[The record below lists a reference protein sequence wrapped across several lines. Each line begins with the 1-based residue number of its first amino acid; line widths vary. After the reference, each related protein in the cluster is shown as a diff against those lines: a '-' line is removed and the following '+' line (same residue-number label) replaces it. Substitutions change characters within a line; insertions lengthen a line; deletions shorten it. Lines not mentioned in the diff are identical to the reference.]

1 MALGNTNPIKYSDL
15 ISPDESI
22 SNLIKQLDELSDAY
36 VNMSKNVREQAGALA
51 TNLRGVS
58 GATEAGRKAIQSAS
72 TDADR
77 LAKAQK
83 ALNDAE
89 SETNIRLQELKQAQK
104 EANDIAKVTAL
115 LNRSQEGS
123 YNRLA
128 AMYKINMMHLNTMSR
143 EMRENTAAGEKLE
156 AETRAIYEEMK
167 RLQAATGAHQLNV
180 GNYREAGDAVAE
192 YGEKLKATLGL
203 NSNFGEALLALGRNS
218 GEAKSALAGLKDG
231 FAALGKTML
240 TLATNPVF
248 LAIAGVAAAGAAF
261 KWWYDYNSGLVE
273 ATRLT
278 QQYTQLT
285 GSELTN
291 LRDDISGISDT
302 FGTDF
307 RETLQATN
315 SVAKQFGISYEQA
328 TDVIRK
334 GFVAGADANG
344 EFIDTLKE
352 YPAYFKEA
360 GISASD
366 FVAIIAKSNQE
377 GIFSDKGVDAIK
389 EGNLR
394 LREMSTATASAL
406 DGIGISSK
414 KVQEDLQSGAK
425 TTWQVMQE
433 VSQKLSELP
442 ESSSKVG
449 TAIADI
455 FGGPGEDAGL
465 QYLTMLKDI
474 KGGIDGVIE
483 KQGDAATSLLEVNNA
498 ATGCKKAFNNL
509 FASKDFGTFTNRLKT
524 GLYDA
529 LTGILITLKDVGAWW
544 KKTFDTMNNAL
555 GGFLSSAVKKIAE
568 TISFLSPVIRAY
580 KYFTAKGKSQRES
593 SARLNAGAQ
602 AGGAIATLAKGSGGA
617 KTGTQPAQTS
627 GGKTTRRTARNTSG
641 GKTTRTT
648 ARNTDAAKALEDA
661 YKAEVAAMRKWEDV
675 KTASMEDGIE
685 KRQLII
691 TQQYGRQI
699 EDLRH
704 RLNTEKKL
712 TANERKEI
720 NATILQLERNMQ
732 QESAKIYA
740 EYDEKQLERQ
750 KNTITL
756 QLDAAKKGSAEELKL
771 KLQQIEAQKQIDLAA
786 NAALPASQR
795 VNGALITAKYG
806 AQAAET
812 VKGYIPEANAK
823 TQTEERAKRIAEEQ
837 QTIAELIAAV
847 EAGEIQVGEAQIN
860 ALRKRSAALTE
871 EARNL
876 TRDYVREITA
886 EAQKVLE
893 SVNVDWS
900 KPIDGTKAIQQL
912 FYDLQDAFSGDKT
925 EDKIKAVAEA
935 FNLLSGALNQA
946 AAARIEEANAAVTQA
961 EKDISSAQQALTYE
975 QQARAAGYANNV
987 ALAQKELETARKN
1000 EAKALRDR
1008 KKAQRQQA
1016 AIQTVQQIGNLVTA
1030 SALIWSQ
1037 LGFPAAIPAIAT
1049 MWASFAAS
1057 KVIAATLTKSSG
1069 AQEASETYGDGT
1081 VELLQGGSHQSGH
1094 DIDLGSKSDGT
1105 RRRAEGGEFF
1115 AVINKRNSR
1124 RYRRVIP
1131 DVINSLND
1139 GSFATKYMHSY
1150 DSTGLTVNVDAAD
1163 NLDGLKS
1170 DVKRIRETAETRNYI
1185 DAEGR
1190 NVLEYKN
1197 LKRITR

>member
-15 ISPDESI
+15 ISPDDSI

-58 GATEAGRKAIQSAS
+58 GATEAGRKTIQNAS

-104 EANDIAKVTAL
+104 EANDIAKVTAR

-128 AMYKINMMHLNTMSR
+128 AMYKMNMMHLNTMSR
-143 EMRENTAAGEKLE
+143 EMRENTAAGKKLE

-218 GEAKSALAGLKDG
+218 GEAKSALEGLKGG

-278 QQYTQLT
+278 QQFTQLT
-285 GSELTN
+285 GSALKD
-291 LRDDISGISDT
+291 LRDEISGISDT

-328 TDVIRK
+328 ANVISK
-334 GFVAGADANG
+334 GFVAGANANG

-394 LREMSTATASAL
+394 LREMTTATASAL
-406 DGIGISSK
+406 EGIGISSK

-474 KGGIDGVIE
+474 KGGIDDVIE
-483 KQGDAATSLLEVNNA
+483 KQGEMSTSLLEVNNA
-498 ATGCKKAFNNL
+498 ATECKKAFNNL
-509 FASKDFGTFTNRLKT
+509 FDSTGGDFETFTNRLKT
-524 GLYDA
+524 GLYDT
-529 LTGILITLKDVGAWW
+529 LTGILITIKEVGAWW
-544 KKTFDTMNNAL
+544 KNTFNAMNNAL
-555 GGFLSSAVKKIAE
+555 GGFLSSAIKKIAE
-568 TISFLSPVIRAY
+568 TNSFLAPLIKAY
-580 KYFTAKGKSQRES
+580 DYFAAKGKSQRES
-593 SARLNAGAQ
+593 SALFNAGAQ
-602 AGGAIATLAKGSGGA
+602 AGGAIASLAKSGGA

-627 GGKTTRRTARNTSG
+627 GGKSTRRTAR
-641 GKTTRTT
+641 K
-648 ARNTDAAKALEDA
+648 TDAAKALEDT

-675 KTASMEDGIE
+675 KTAAMEDGVE

-712 TANERKEI
+712 TANERKDI

-740 EYDEKQLERQ
+740 EYDKKQFERQ
-750 KNTITL
+750 KNAITL
-756 QLDAAKKGSAEELKL
+756 QLDAAKKGSVEELKL
-771 KLQQIEAQKQIDLAA
+771 KLQQIETQKQIDLAA

-795 VNGALITAKYG
+795 VNGELITAKYG

-812 VKGYIPEANAK
+812 VKGYIPEAKAK

-837 QTIAELIAAV
+837 QTITELITAV
-847 EAGEIQVGEAQIN
+847 EAGEIQIGEAQIN

-912 FYDLQDAFSGDKT
+912 FYDLQDAFSGDQT

-935 FNLLSGALNQA
+935 FNLLTGALNQA
-946 AAARIEEANAAVTQA
+946 AAARIEEANAAVAQA

-1000 EAKALRDR
+1000 EATALRDR

-1057 KVIAATLTKSSG
+1057 KVIAAALTKSSG
-1069 AQEASETYGDGT
+1069 AQDASETYGDGT

-1094 DIDLGSKSDGT
+1094 DIDLGRKPDGT

-1124 RYRRVIP
+1124 RFRRVIP

-1150 DSTGLTVNVDAAD
+1150 DSTGLTVNVGAAD

-1170 DVKRIRETAETRNYI
+1170 DVKRIRQTAETRNYI
-1185 DAEGR
+1185 DAEGH
-1190 NVLEYKN
+1190 NVFEYKN

>member
-15 ISPDESI
+15 ISPDDSI

-36 VNMSKNVREQAGALA
+36 VNMSKNVREQAGALV

-58 GATEAGRKAIQSAS
+58 GATEAGRKAIQNAS

-104 EANDIAKVTAL
+104 EANDIAKVTAR

-123 YNRLA
+123 YNRLS
-128 AMYKINMMHLNTMSR
+128 AMYKMNMMHLNTMSR
-143 EMRENTAAGEKLE
+143 EMRENTAAGKKLE

-218 GEAKSALAGLKDG
+218 GEAKSALEGLKGG

-278 QQYTQLT
+278 QQFTQLT
-285 GSELTN
+285 GSALKD
-291 LRDDISGISDT
+291 LRDEISGISDT
-302 FGTDF
+302 FATDF

-328 TDVIRK
+328 ADVIRK
-334 GFVAGADANG
+334 GFAAGANANG

-394 LREMSTATASAL
+394 LREMTTATASAL
-406 DGIGISSK
+406 EGIGISSK

-474 KGGIDGVIE
+474 KGGIDDVIE
-483 KQGDAATSLLEVNNA
+483 RQGDAATSLLEVNNA
-498 ATGCKKAFNNL
+498 ATECKKAFNNL
-509 FASKDFGTFTNRLKT
+509 FDSTGGDFETFTNRLKT
-524 GLYDA
+524 GLYDT
-529 LTGILITLKDVGAWW
+529 LTGILITIKEVGAWW
-544 KKTFDTMNNAL
+544 KNTFNAMNNAL
-555 GGFLSSAVKKIAE
+555 GGFLSSAIKKIAE
-568 TISFLSPVIRAY
+568 TNSFLAPIVKAY
-580 KYFTAKGKSQRES
+580 DYFTAKGKSQRES
-593 SARLNAGAQ
+593 SALFNAGAQ
-602 AGGAIATLAKGSGGA
+602 AGGAIASLAKSGGGT
-617 KTGTQPAQTS
+617 KTGTQPVQTS
-627 GGKTTRRTARNTSG
+627 GGKTTSRTAR
-641 GKTTRTT
+641 K
-648 ARNTDAAKALEDA
+648 TDAAKALEDA
-661 YKAEVAAMRKWEDV
+661 YKTEVAAMRKWEDV
-675 KTASMEDGIE
+675 KTAAMEDGVE

-712 TANERKEI
+712 TVNERKDI

-740 EYDEKQLERQ
+740 EYDKKQLERQ
-750 KNTITL
+750 KTAITL

-771 KLQQIEAQKQIDLAA
+771 KLQQIETQNQIDLAA

-795 VNGALITAKYG
+795 VNGELITAKYG

-812 VKGYIPEANAK
+812 VKGYIPEAKAK

-837 QTIAELIAAV
+837 QTIIELITAV

-860 ALRKRSAALTE
+860 ALRKRSEALTE

-876 TRDYVREITA
+876 TRDYVREVTA

-912 FYDLQDAFSGDKT
+912 FYDLQDAFSGDQT

-935 FNLLSGALNQA
+935 FNLLTGALNQA
-946 AAARIEEANAAVTQA
+946 AAARIEEANAAVAQA

-987 ALAQKELETARKN
+987 ALAQKELEMARKN

-1069 AQEASETYGDGT
+1069 AQDASETYGDGT

-1094 DIDLGSKSDGT
+1094 DIDLGRKPDGT

-1124 RYRRVIP
+1124 RFRRVIP

-1150 DSTGLTVNVDAAD
+1150 DSTGLTVNVGAED

>member
-1 MALGNTNPIKYSDL
+1 MFTPIDFNTWP
-15 ISPDESI
+15 
-22 SNLIKQLDELSDAY
+22 
-36 VNMSKNVREQAGALA
+36 R
-51 TNLRGVS
+51 
-58 GATEAGRKAIQSAS
+58 
-72 TDADR
+72 
-77 LAKAQK
+77 
-83 ALNDAE
+83 
-89 SETNIRLQELKQAQK
+89 
-104 EANDIAKVTAL
+104 
-115 LNRSQEGS
+115 
-123 YNRLA
+123 
-128 AMYKINMMHLNTMSR
+128 R
-143 EMRENTAAGEKLE
+143 EMFYYFSKMAPTGYSLTVSVDVTKLRESVKAAGKKLE

-218 GEAKSALAGLKDG
+218 GEAKSALEGLKGG

-278 QQYTQLT
+278 QQFTQLT
-285 GSELTN
+285 GSALKD
-291 LRDDISGISDT
+291 LRDEISGISDT

-328 TDVIRK
+328 ADVIRK
-334 GFVAGADANG
+334 GFAAGANANG

-394 LREMSTATASAL
+394 LREMTTATANAL
-406 DGIGISSK
+406 EGIGISSK

-474 KGGIDGVIE
+474 KGGIDDVIE
-483 KQGDAATSLLEVNNA
+483 KQGDMSTSLLEVNNA
-498 ATGCKKAFNNL
+498 ATECKKAFNNL
-509 FASKDFGTFTNRLKT
+509 FDSTGGDFETFTNRLKT
-524 GLYDA
+524 GLYDT
-529 LTGILITLKDVGAWW
+529 LTGILITIKEVGAWW
-544 KKTFDTMNNAL
+544 KNTFNAMNNAL
-555 GGFLSSAVKKIAE
+555 GGFLSSAIKKIAE
-568 TISFLSPVIRAY
+568 TNSFLAPIVKAY
-580 KYFTAKGKSQRES
+580 DYFTAKGKSQRES
-593 SARLNAGAQ
+593 SALFNAGAQ
-602 AGGAIATLAKGSGGA
+602 AGGAIASLAKSGGGT
-617 KTGTQPAQTS
+617 KTGTQPSQTS
-627 GGKTTRRTARNTSG
+627 GGKSTRRTAR
-641 GKTTRTT
+641 K
-648 ARNTDAAKALEDA
+648 TDAAKALEDA
-661 YKAEVAAMRKWEDV
+661 YKAEVSAMRKWEDV
-675 KTASMEDGIE
+675 KTAAMEDGVE

-712 TANERKEI
+712 TVNERKDI

-740 EYDEKQLERQ
+740 EYDKKQLERQ
-750 KNTITL
+750 KTAITL

-771 KLQQIEAQKQIDLAA
+771 KLQQIETQKQIDLAA

-812 VKGYIPEANAK
+812 VKGYIPEAKAK

-837 QTIAELIAAV
+837 QTITELIAAV
-847 EAGEIQVGEAQIN
+847 EAGEIQVEEAQIN

-876 TRDYVREITA
+876 TRDYVREVTA
-886 EAQKVLE
+886 DAQKVLE

-900 KPIDGTKAIQQL
+900 NPIEGTKAIQQL
-912 FYDLQDAFSGDKT
+912 FYDLQDAFSGDQT
-925 EDKIKAVAEA
+925 ADKINAVAGA
-935 FNLLSGALNQA
+935 FNLLTGALNQA
-946 AAARIEEANAAVTQA
+946 AAARIEEANAAVRQA
-961 EKDISSAQQALTYE
+961 EKDVSSAQQALTYE

-1016 AIQTVQQIGNLVTA
+1016 AIQTIQQIGNLVTA

-1057 KVIAATLTKSSG
+1057 KVIAAALTKSSG
-1069 AQEASETYGDGT
+1069 AQDASETYGDGT

-1094 DIDLGSKSDGT
+1094 DIDLGRKPDGT

-1124 RYRRVIP
+1124 RFRRVIP

-1150 DSTGLTVNVDAAD
+1150 DSTGLTVNVGAAD

-1190 NVLEYKN
+1190 NVFEYKN

>member
-15 ISPDESI
+15 ISPDDSI

-58 GATEAGRKAIQSAS
+58 GATEAGRKTIQNAS

-104 EANDIAKVTAL
+104 EANDIAKVTAR

-128 AMYKINMMHLNTMSR
+128 AMYKMNKMHLNTMSR
-143 EMRENTAAGEKLE
+143 EMRENTAAGKKLE

-218 GEAKSALAGLKDG
+218 GEAKSALEGLKGG
-231 FAALGKTML
+231 FAALGKTMI

-278 QQYTQLT
+278 QQFTQLS
-285 GSELTN
+285 GSALKN
-291 LRDDISGISDT
+291 LRDEISGISDT
-302 FGTDF
+302 FSTDF

-328 TDVIRK
+328 ADVIRK
-334 GFVAGADANG
+334 GFAAGANANG

-394 LREMSTATASAL
+394 LREMTTATANAL
-406 DGIGISSK
+406 EGIGISSK

-474 KGGIDGVIE
+474 KGGIDDVIE
-483 KQGDAATSLLEVNNA
+483 KQGDMSKSLLEVNNA
-498 ATGCKKAFNNL
+498 ATECKKAFNNL
-509 FASKDFGTFTNRLKT
+509 FDSTGGDFETFTNRLKT
-524 GLYDA
+524 GLYDT
-529 LTGILITLKDVGAWW
+529 LTGILITIKEVGAWW
-544 KKTFDTMNNAL
+544 KNTFNAMNNAL
-555 GGFLSSAVKKIAE
+555 GGFLSSAIKKIAE
-568 TISFLSPVIRAY
+568 TNSFLAPIVKAY
-580 KYFTAKGKSQRES
+580 EYFTTKGKSQRES
-593 SARLNAGAQ
+593 SALFNAGAQ
-602 AGGAIATLAKGSGGA
+602 AGGAIASLAKSGGT

-627 GGKTTRRTARNTSG
+627 GGKSTRRTAR
-641 GKTTRTT
+641 K
-648 ARNTDAAKALEDA
+648 TDAAKALEDA
-661 YKAEVAAMRKWEDV
+661 YKAEVSAMRKWEDV
-675 KTASMEDGIE
+675 KTAAMEDGVE

-704 RLNTEKKL
+704 RLITEKKL
-712 TANERKEI
+712 TVNERKDI

-740 EYDEKQLERQ
+740 EYDKKQLERQ
-750 KNTITL
+750 KTAITL

-771 KLQQIEAQKQIDLAA
+771 KLQQIEMQKQIELAA

-795 VNGALITAKYG
+795 VNGELITAKYG

-812 VKGYIPEANAK
+812 VKGYIPEAKAK

-837 QTIAELIAAV
+837 QTITELITAA

-876 TRDYVREITA
+876 TRDYVREVTA

-912 FYDLQDAFSGDKT
+912 FYDLQDAFNGDQT

-935 FNLLSGALNQA
+935 FNLLTGALNQA
-946 AAARIEEANAAVTQA
+946 AAARIEEANAAVAQA

-1069 AQEASETYGDGT
+1069 AQDASETYGDGT

-1094 DIDLGSKSDGT
+1094 DIDLGRKPDGT

-1124 RYRRVIP
+1124 RFRRVIP

-1150 DSTGLTVNVDAAD
+1150 DSTGLTVNVGAED

-1170 DVKRIRETAETRNYI
+1170 DVKRIRETAETRNYT

-1190 NVLEYKN
+1190 NVFEYKN

>member
-15 ISPDESI
+15 ISPDDSI

-58 GATEAGRKAIQSAS
+58 GATEAGRKVIQNAS

-104 EANDIAKVTAL
+104 EANDIAKVTAR

-128 AMYKINMMHLNTMSR
+128 AMYKMNMMHLNTMSR
-143 EMRENTAAGEKLE
+143 EMRENTAAGKKLE

-218 GEAKSALAGLKDG
+218 GEAKSALEGLKGG

-278 QQYTQLT
+278 QQFTQLT
-285 GSELTN
+285 GSALKD

-328 TDVIRK
+328 ADVIRK
-334 GFVAGADANG
+334 GFVAGANANG

-394 LREMSTATASAL
+394 LREMTTATARAL
-406 DGIGISSK
+406 EGIGISSK

-442 ESSSKVG
+442 GSSSKVG

-474 KGGIDGVIE
+474 KGGIDDVIE
-483 KQGDAATSLLEVNNA
+483 RQGDMSTSLLEVNNA
-498 ATGCKKAFNNL
+498 ATECKKAFNNL
-509 FASKDFGTFTNRLKT
+509 FDSTGGNFETFTNRLKT

-529 LTGILITLKDVGAWW
+529 LTGILITIKEVGAWW
-544 KKTFDTMNNAL
+544 KNTFNAMNNAL
-555 GGFLSSAVKKIAE
+555 GGFLSSAIKKIAE
-568 TISFLSPVIRAY
+568 TNSFLAPLIKAY
-580 KYFTAKGKSQRES
+580 NYFTEKGKSQRES
-593 SARLNAGAQ
+593 SSLFNAGAQ
-602 AGGAIATLAKGSGGA
+602 AGGVIASLAKGSGGT
-617 KTGTQPAQTS
+617 KTGTQPTQTS
-627 GGKTTRRTARNTSG
+627 GGKSTRRT
-641 GKTTRTT
+641 TRK
-648 ARNTDAAKALEDA
+648 TDAAKALEDA

-675 KTASMEDGIE
+675 KTAAMEDSVE

-704 RLNTEKKL
+704 RLITEKKL
-712 TANERKEI
+712 TVNERKDI
-720 NATILQLERNMQ
+720 NATILQLEKNMQ

-740 EYDEKQLERQ
+740 EYDKKQLERQ
-750 KNTITL
+750 KAAITL
-756 QLDAAKKGSAEELKL
+756 QLDAAKKGSVEELKL
-771 KLQQIEAQKQIDLAA
+771 KLQQIETQKQIELAA

-812 VKGYIPEANAK
+812 VKGYIPEAKAK

-837 QTIAELIAAV
+837 QTITELIAAV

-860 ALRKRSAALTE
+860 ALRKRSEALTE

-893 SVNVDWS
+893 GVNVDWS

-912 FYDLQDAFSGDKT
+912 FYDLQDAFSGDQT
-925 EDKIKAVAEA
+925 EDKIKAVAGA
-935 FNLLSGALNQA
+935 FNLLTGALNQA
-946 AAARIEEANAAVTQA
+946 AAARIEEANAAVAQA

-987 ALAQKELETARKN
+987 ALAQKELEMARKN

-1057 KVIAATLTKSSG
+1057 KVIAATLAKSSG
-1069 AQEASETYGDGT
+1069 AQDASETYGDGT

-1094 DIDLGSKSDGT
+1094 DIDLGRKPDGT

-1124 RYRRVIP
+1124 RFRRVIP

-1150 DSTGLTVNVDAAD
+1150 DSTGLTVNVGAED

-1170 DVKRIRETAETRNYI
+1170 DVKRIRETAETRNYT
-1185 DAEGR
+1185 DAEGH
-1190 NVLEYKN
+1190 NVFEYKN

>member
-15 ISPDESI
+15 ISPDDSI
-22 SNLIKQLDELSDAY
+22 STLIKQLDELSDAY
-36 VNMSKNVREQAGALA
+36 INMSKNVREQAGALA

-58 GATEAGRKAIQSAS
+58 GATEAGRKAIQNAS

-104 EANDIAKVTAL
+104 EANDIAKVTAR

-128 AMYKINMMHLNTMSR
+128 AMYKMNMMHLNTMSR
-143 EMRENTAAGEKLE
+143 EMRENTAAGKKLE

-203 NSNFGEALLALGRNS
+203 NNNFGEALLALGRNS
-218 GEAKSALAGLKDG
+218 GEAKSALEGLKGG

-278 QQYTQLT
+278 QQFTQLT
-285 GSELTN
+285 GSALKD
-291 LRDDISGISDT
+291 LRDEISGISDT

-328 TDVIRK
+328 ADVISK
-334 GFVAGADANG
+334 GFVAGANANG

-394 LREMSTATASAL
+394 LREMTTATASAL
-406 DGIGISSK
+406 EGIGISSK

-474 KGGIDGVIE
+474 KGGIDDVIE
-483 KQGDAATSLLEVNNA
+483 KQGEMSTSLLEVNNA
-498 ATGCKKAFNNL
+498 ATECKKAFNNL
-509 FASKDFGTFTNRLKT
+509 FDSTGGDFETFTNRLKI
-524 GLYDA
+524 GLYDT
-529 LTGILITLKDVGAWW
+529 LTGILITVKEVGAWW
-544 KKTFDTMNNAL
+544 KNTFNSMNNAL
-555 GGFLSSAVKKIAE
+555 GGFLSSAIKKIAE
-568 TISFLSPVIRAY
+568 TNSFLAPIIKAY
-580 KYFTAKGKSQRES
+580 DYFVAKGKSQRES
-593 SARLNAGAQ
+593 SALFNAGAQ
-602 AGGAIATLAKGSGGA
+602 AGGAIASLAKSGGGT
-617 KTGTQPAQTS
+617 KTGTQPSQTS
-627 GGKTTRRTARNTSG
+627 GGKSTRRTAR
-641 GKTTRTT
+641 K
-648 ARNTDAAKALEDA
+648 TDAAKALEDA

-675 KTASMEDGIE
+675 KTAAMEDGVE

-712 TANERKEI
+712 TANERKDI

-740 EYDEKQLERQ
+740 EYDKKQLERQ
-750 KNTITL
+750 KTAITL
-756 QLDAAKKGSAEELKL
+756 QLDAAKKGSVEELKL
-771 KLQQIEAQKQIDLAA
+771 KLQQIETQKQIDLAA

-812 VKGYIPEANAK
+812 VKGYIPEAKAK

-837 QTIAELIAAV
+837 QTITELITAV

-860 ALRKRSAALTE
+860 ALRNRSAALTD

-876 TRDYVREITA
+876 TRAYVREVTA

-912 FYDLQDAFSGDKT
+912 FYDLQDAFSGDQT

-935 FNLLSGALNQA
+935 FNLLTGALNQA
-946 AAARIEEANAAVTQA
+946 AAARIEEANAAVAQA

-1057 KVIAATLTKSSG
+1057 KVIAAALTKSSG
-1069 AQEASETYGDGT
+1069 AQDASETYGDGT

-1094 DIDLGSKSDGT
+1094 DIDLGRKPDGT

-1124 RYRRVIP
+1124 RFRRVIP

-1139 GSFATKYMHSY
+1139 GSFAAKYMHSY
-1150 DSTGLTVNVDAAD
+1150 DSTGLTVNVGAAD

>member
-15 ISPDESI
+15 ISPDDSI

-36 VNMSKNVREQAGALA
+36 INMSKNVREQAGALA

-58 GATEAGRKAIQSAS
+58 GATEAGRKVIQNAS

-104 EANDIAKVTAL
+104 EANDIAKVTAR

-128 AMYKINMMHLNTMSR
+128 AMYKMNMMHLNTMSR
-143 EMRENTAAGEKLE
+143 EMRENTAAGKKLE

-218 GEAKSALAGLKDG
+218 GEAKSALEGLKGG
-231 FAALGKTML
+231 FAALGKTMI

-278 QQYTQLT
+278 QQFTQLT
-285 GSELTN
+285 GSALKD
-291 LRDDISGISDT
+291 LRDEISGISDT

-328 TDVIRK
+328 ADVIRK
-334 GFVAGADANG
+334 GFVAGANANG

-394 LREMSTATASAL
+394 LREMTTATASAL
-406 DGIGISSK
+406 EGIGISSK

-474 KGGIDGVIE
+474 KGGIDDVIE
-483 KQGDAATSLLEVNNA
+483 KQGDMATSLLEVNNA
-498 ATGCKKAFNNL
+498 ATECKKAFNNL
-509 FASKDFGTFTNRLKT
+509 FDSTGGNFETFTNRLKT
-524 GLYDA
+524 GFYDT
-529 LTGILITLKDVGAWW
+529 LTGILITIKEVGAWW
-544 KKTFDTMNNAL
+544 KNTFNTMNNAL
-555 GGFLSSAVKKIAE
+555 GGFLSSAIKKIAE
-568 TISFLSPVIRAY
+568 TNSFLAPIVKAY
-580 KYFTAKGKSQRES
+580 DYFTAKGKSQRES
-593 SARLNAGAQ
+593 SALLNAGAQ
-602 AGGAIATLAKGSGGA
+602 AGGVIASLAKSGEA
-617 KTGTQPAQTS
+617 KTGIQLAQTS
-627 GGKTTRRTARNTSG
+627 GGKTTSRTAR
-641 GKTTRTT
+641 K
-648 ARNTDAAKALEDA
+648 TDAAKALEAA

-675 KTASMEDGIE
+675 KTAAMEDGVE

-712 TANERKEI
+712 TVNERKDI

-740 EYDEKQLERQ
+740 EYDKKQLERQ
-750 KNTITL
+750 KTAITL
-756 QLDAAKKGSAEELKL
+756 QLDAAKKGSVEELKL
-771 KLQQIEAQKQIDLAA
+771 KLQQIETQKQIELAE
-786 NAALPASQR
+786 NAASPASQR
-795 VNGALITAKYG
+795 VNGELITAKYG

-812 VKGYIPEANAK
+812 VKGYIPEAKAK

-837 QTIAELIAAV
+837 QTISELITAV

-860 ALRKRSAALTE
+860 ALRKRSEALTE

-876 TRDYVREITA
+876 TRDYVREVTA

-912 FYDLQDAFSGDKT
+912 FYDLQDAFSGDQT

-935 FNLLSGALNQA
+935 FNLLTGALNQA
-946 AAARIEEANAAVTQA
+946 AAARIEEANAAVAQA

-1057 KVIAATLTKSSG
+1057 KVIAAALTKSSG
-1069 AQEASETYGDGT
+1069 AQDASETYGDGT

-1094 DIDLGSKSDGT
+1094 DIDLGRKPDGT

-1124 RYRRVIP
+1124 RFRRVIP

-1150 DSTGLTVNVDAAD
+1150 DSTGLTVNVDASD

-1185 DAEGR
+1185 DAEGH

>member
-15 ISPDESI
+15 ISPDDSI

-36 VNMSKNVREQAGALA
+36 INMSKNVREQAGALA

-58 GATEAGRKAIQSAS
+58 GATEAGRKVIQNAS

-104 EANDIAKVTAL
+104 EANDIAKVTAR

-128 AMYKINMMHLNTMSR
+128 AMYKMNMMHLNTMSR
-143 EMRENTAAGEKLE
+143 EMRENTAAGKKLE

-218 GEAKSALAGLKDG
+218 GEAKSALEGLKGG

-278 QQYTQLT
+278 QQFTQLT
-285 GSELTN
+285 GSALKD

-328 TDVIRK
+328 ADVISK
-334 GFVAGADANG
+334 GFVAGANANG

-394 LREMSTATASAL
+394 LREMTTATASAL
-406 DGIGISSK
+406 EGIGISSK

-474 KGGIDGVIE
+474 KGGIDDVIE
-483 KQGDAATSLLEVNNA
+483 KQGDMSTSLLEVNNA
-498 ATGCKKAFNNL
+498 ATECKKAFNNL
-509 FASKDFGTFTNRLKT
+509 FDSTGGDFETFTNRLKT
-524 GLYDA
+524 GLYDT
-529 LTGILITLKDVGAWW
+529 LTGILITIKEVGAWW
-544 KKTFDTMNNAL
+544 KNTFNAMNNAL
-555 GGFLSSAVKKIAE
+555 GGFLSSAIKKIAE
-568 TISFLSPVIRAY
+568 TNSFLAPIVKAY
-580 KYFTAKGKSQRES
+580 DYFAAKGKSQRES
-593 SARLNAGAQ
+593 SSLFNAGAQ
-602 AGGAIATLAKGSGGA
+602 AGGVIASLAKSGGT
-617 KTGTQPAQTS
+617 KTGTQHSQTS
-627 GGKTTRRTARNTSG
+627 GGKTTRRTAR
-641 GKTTRTT
+641 K
-648 ARNTDAAKALEDA
+648 TDAAKALEDA
-661 YKAEVAAMRKWEDV
+661 YKAEVSAMRKWEDV
-675 KTASMEDGIE
+675 KTAAMEDGVE

-712 TANERKEI
+712 TVNERKDI
-720 NATILQLERNMQ
+720 NATILQLEKNMQ

-740 EYDEKQLERQ
+740 EYDKKQLERQ
-750 KNTITL
+750 KTAITL

-771 KLQQIEAQKQIDLAA
+771 KLQQIETQKQIELAA

-812 VKGYIPEANAK
+812 VKGYIPEAKAK

-837 QTIAELIAAV
+837 QTITELIAAV

-893 SVNVDWS
+893 SVDVDWS

-912 FYDLQDAFSGDKT
+912 FYDLQDAFSGDQT

-935 FNLLSGALNQA
+935 FNLLTGALNQA
-946 AAARIEEANAAVTQA
+946 AAARIEEANAAVAQA

-1057 KVIAATLTKSSG
+1057 KVIAAALTKSSG
-1069 AQEASETYGDGT
+1069 AQDASETYGDGT

-1094 DIDLGSKSDGT
+1094 DIDLGRKPDGT

-1124 RYRRVIP
+1124 RFRRVIP

-1150 DSTGLTVNVDAAD
+1150 DSTGLTVNVGAAD

-1185 DAEGR
+1185 DAEGH
-1190 NVLEYKN
+1190 NVFEYKN

>member
-15 ISPDESI
+15 ISPDDSI

-58 GATEAGRKAIQSAS
+58 GATEAGRKVIQNAS

-104 EANDIAKVTAL
+104 EANDIAKVTAR

-128 AMYKINMMHLNTMSR
+128 AMYKMNMMHLNTMSR
-143 EMRENTAAGEKLE
+143 EMRENTAAGKKLE

-218 GEAKSALAGLKDG
+218 GEAKSALEGLKGG
-231 FAALGKTML
+231 FAALGKTMI

-278 QQYTQLT
+278 QQFTQLT
-285 GSELTN
+285 GSALKD

-328 TDVIRK
+328 ADVIRK
-334 GFVAGADANG
+334 GFVAGANANG

-394 LREMSTATASAL
+394 LREMTTATASAL
-406 DGIGISSK
+406 EGIGISSK

-474 KGGIDGVIE
+474 KGGIDDVIE
-483 KQGDAATSLLEVNNA
+483 KQGDMSTSLLEVNNA
-498 ATGCKKAFNNL
+498 ATECKKAFNNL
-509 FASKDFGTFTNRLKT
+509 FDSTGGDFETFTNRLKT
-524 GLYDA
+524 GLYDT
-529 LTGILITLKDVGAWW
+529 LTGILITIKEVGAWW
-544 KKTFDTMNNAL
+544 KNTFNAMNNAL
-555 GGFLSSAVKKIAE
+555 GGFLSSAIKKIAE
-568 TISFLSPVIRAY
+568 TNSFLAPIVKAY
-580 KYFTAKGKSQRES
+580 NYFAAKGKSQRES
-593 SARLNAGAQ
+593 SSLFNAGAQ
-602 AGGAIATLAKGSGGA
+602 AGGAIASLAKSGGGT

-627 GGKTTRRTARNTSG
+627 GGKSTRRTAR
-641 GKTTRTT
+641 K
-648 ARNTDAAKALEDA
+648 TDAAKALEDA

-675 KTASMEDGIE
+675 KTAAMEDGVE

-712 TANERKEI
+712 TANERKDI

-740 EYDEKQLERQ
+740 EYDKKQLERQ
-750 KNTITL
+750 KTAITL
-756 QLDAAKKGSAEELKL
+756 QLDAAKKGSVEELKL
-771 KLQQIEAQKQIDLAA
+771 KLQQIETQKQIDLAA

-812 VKGYIPEANAK
+812 VKGYIPEAKAK

-837 QTIAELIAAV
+837 QTITELIAAV

-893 SVNVDWS
+893 SVNVDWA

-912 FYDLQDAFSGDKT
+912 FYDLQDAFSGDQT

-935 FNLLSGALNQA
+935 FNLLTGALNQA
-946 AAARIEEANAAVTQA
+946 AAARIEEANAAVAQA

-1069 AQEASETYGDGT
+1069 AQDASETYGDGT

-1094 DIDLGSKSDGT
+1094 DIDLGRKPDGT

-1124 RYRRVIP
+1124 RFRRVIP

-1185 DAEGR
+1185 DAEGH
-1190 NVLEYKN
+1190 NVFEYKN

>member
-15 ISPDESI
+15 ISPDDSI

-58 GATEAGRKAIQSAS
+58 GATEAGRKAIQNAS

-104 EANDIAKVTAL
+104 EANDIAKVTAR

-128 AMYKINMMHLNTMSR
+128 AMYKMNMMHLNTMSR
-143 EMRENTAAGEKLE
+143 EMRENTAAGKKLE

-203 NSNFGEALLALGRNS
+203 NNNFGEALLALGRNS
-218 GEAKSALAGLKDG
+218 GEAKSALEGLKGG

-278 QQYTQLT
+278 QQFTQLT
-285 GSELTN
+285 GSALKD

-302 FGTDF
+302 FSTDF

-328 TDVIRK
+328 ADVIRK
-334 GFVAGADANG
+334 GFAAGANANG

-394 LREMSTATASAL
+394 LREMTTATASAL
-406 DGIGISSK
+406 EGIGISSK

-474 KGGIDGVIE
+474 KGGIDDVIE
-483 KQGDAATSLLEVNNA
+483 KQGDMSKSLLEVNNA
-498 ATGCKKAFNNL
+498 ATECKKAFNNL
-509 FASKDFGTFTNRLKT
+509 FDSTGGDFETFTNRLKT
-524 GLYDA
+524 GLYDT
-529 LTGILITLKDVGAWW
+529 LTGILITIKEVGTWW
-544 KKTFDTMNNAL
+544 KNTFNAMNNAL
-555 GGFLSSAVKKIAE
+555 GGFLSSAIKKIAE
-568 TISFLSPVIRAY
+568 TNSFLAPIVKAY
-580 KYFTAKGKSQRES
+580 DYFAAKGKSQRES
-593 SARLNAGAQ
+593 SALFNAGAQ
-602 AGGAIATLAKGSGGA
+602 AGGVIASLAKSGGT

-627 GGKTTRRTARNTSG
+627 GGKSTRRTAR
-641 GKTTRTT
+641 K
-648 ARNTDAAKALEDA
+648 TDAAKALEDA

-675 KTASMEDGIE
+675 KTAAMEDGVE

-691 TQQYGRQI
+691 TQHYGRQI

-712 TANERKEI
+712 TANERKDI
-720 NATILQLERNMQ
+720 NATILQLEKNMQ

-740 EYDEKQLERQ
+740 EYDKKQLERQ
-750 KNTITL
+750 KTAITL
-756 QLDAAKKGSAEELKL
+756 QLDAAKKGSVEELKL
-771 KLQQIEAQKQIDLAA
+771 KLQQIETQKQIDLAA

-812 VKGYIPEANAK
+812 VKGYIPESKAK

-837 QTIAELIAAV
+837 QTITELITAV

-876 TRDYVREITA
+876 TRDYVREVTA

-912 FYDLQDAFSGDKT
+912 FYDLQDAFSGDQT

-935 FNLLSGALNQA
+935 FNLLTGALNQA
-946 AAARIEEANAAVTQA
+946 AAARIEEANAAVAQA

-1057 KVIAATLTKSSG
+1057 KVIAAALTKSSG
-1069 AQEASETYGDGT
+1069 AQDASETYGDGT

-1094 DIDLGSKSDGT
+1094 DIDLGRKPDGT

-1124 RYRRVIP
+1124 RFRRVIP

-1150 DSTGLTVNVDAAD
+1150 DSTGLTVNVGAAD

>member
-15 ISPDESI
+15 ISPDDSI
-22 SNLIKQLDELSDAY
+22 RNLIKQLDELSDAY
-36 VNMSKNVREQAGALA
+36 INMSKNVREQASALA
-51 TNLRGVS
+51 INLRGVS
-58 GATEAGRKAIQSAS
+58 GATESGRKAIQNAS

-104 EANDIAKVTAL
+104 EANDIAKVTAR

-128 AMYKINMMHLNTMSR
+128 AMYKMNMMHLNTMSR
-143 EMRENTAAGEKLE
+143 EMRENTAAGKKLE

-218 GEAKSALAGLKDG
+218 GEAKSALEGLKGG

-278 QQYTQLT
+278 QQFTQLT
-285 GSELTN
+285 GSALKD
-291 LRDDISGISDT
+291 LRDEISGISDT
-302 FGTDF
+302 FSTDF

-315 SVAKQFGISYEQA
+315 SVAKQFDISYEQA
-328 TDVIRK
+328 ADVIRK
-334 GFVAGADANG
+334 GFAAGANANG

-394 LREMSTATASAL
+394 LREMTTATASAL
-406 DGIGISSK
+406 EGIGISSK

-474 KGGIDGVIE
+474 KGGIDDVIE
-483 KQGDAATSLLEVNNA
+483 RQGDAATSLLEVNNA
-498 ATGCKKAFNNL
+498 ATECKKAFNNL
-509 FASKDFGTFTNRLKT
+509 FDSTGGDFETFTNRLKT
-524 GLYDA
+524 GLYDT
-529 LTGILITLKDVGAWW
+529 LTGILITIKEVGAWW
-544 KKTFDTMNNAL
+544 KNTFNAMNNAL
-555 GGFLSSAVKKIAE
+555 GGFLSSAIKKIAE
-568 TISFLSPVIRAY
+568 TNSFLAPIVKAY
-580 KYFTAKGKSQRES
+580 DYFAAKGKSQRES
-593 SARLNAGAQ
+593 SALFNAGAQ
-602 AGGAIATLAKGSGGA
+602 AGGAIASLAKSGGGT
-617 KTGTQPAQTS
+617 KTGTQPAQTA
-627 GGKTTRRTARNTSG
+627 GGKSTRRTAR
-641 GKTTRTT
+641 K
-648 ARNTDAAKALEDA
+648 TDAAKALEDA

-675 KTASMEDGIE
+675 KTAAMEDGVE

-712 TANERKEI
+712 TVNERKDI

-740 EYDEKQLERQ
+740 EYDKKQLERQ
-750 KNTITL
+750 KTAITL

-771 KLQQIEAQKQIDLAA
+771 KLQQIETQKQIELAA
-786 NAALPASQR
+786 NAALPTSQR
-795 VNGALITAKYG
+795 VNGELITAKYG

-812 VKGYIPEANAK
+812 VKGYIPEAKAK

-837 QTIAELIAAV
+837 QTITELIAAV
-847 EAGEIQVGEAQIN
+847 EAGEIQVGEEQIN
-860 ALRKRSAALTE
+860 ALRKRSEALTE

-876 TRDYVREITA
+876 TRDYVREVTA

-912 FYDLQDAFSGDKT
+912 FYDLQDAFSGDQT

-935 FNLLSGALNQA
+935 FNLLTGALNQA
-946 AAARIEEANAAVTQA
+946 AAARIEEANAAVAQA

-1069 AQEASETYGDGT
+1069 AQDASETYGDGT

-1094 DIDLGSKSDGT
+1094 DIDLGRKPDGT

-1124 RYRRVIP
+1124 RFRRVIP

-1150 DSTGLTVNVDAAD
+1150 DSTGLTVNVGAAD

-1170 DVKRIRETAETRNYI
+1170 DVKRIRETAETRNYT
-1185 DAEGR
+1185 DAEGH
-1190 NVLEYKN
+1190 NVFEYKN

>member
-15 ISPDESI
+15 ISPDDSI

-58 GATEAGRKAIQSAS
+58 GATEAGRKVIQNAS

-104 EANDIAKVTAL
+104 EANDIAKVTAR

-128 AMYKINMMHLNTMSR
+128 AMYKMNMMHLNTMSR
-143 EMRENTAAGEKLE
+143 EMRENTAAGKKLE

-218 GEAKSALAGLKDG
+218 GEAKSALEGLKGG

-278 QQYTQLT
+278 QQFTQLT
-285 GSELTN
+285 GSALKD
-291 LRDDISGISDT
+291 LRDEISGISDT

-328 TDVIRK
+328 ADVIRK
-334 GFVAGADANG
+334 GFAAGANANG

-394 LREMSTATASAL
+394 LREMTTATASAL
-406 DGIGISSK
+406 EGIGISSK

-474 KGGIDGVIE
+474 KGGIDDVIE
-483 KQGDAATSLLEVNNA
+483 KQGDMSTSLLEVNNA
-498 ATGCKKAFNNL
+498 ATECKKAFNNL
-509 FASKDFGTFTNRLKT
+509 FDSTGGDFETFTNRLKT
-524 GLYDA
+524 GLYDT
-529 LTGILITLKDVGAWW
+529 LTGILITIKEVGTWW
-544 KKTFDTMNNAL
+544 KNTFNAMNNAL
-555 GGFLSSAVKKIAE
+555 GGFLSSAIKKIAE
-568 TISFLSPVIRAY
+568 TNSFLAPIVKAY
-580 KYFTAKGKSQRES
+580 DYFTAKGKSQRES
-593 SARLNAGAQ
+593 SALFNAGAQ
-602 AGGAIATLAKGSGGA
+602 AGGAIASLAKSGGGTKA
-617 KTGTQPAQTS
+617 GTQPAQTS
-627 GGKTTRRTARNTSG
+627 GGKSTRRT
-641 GKTTRTT
+641 TRK
-648 ARNTDAAKALEDA
+648 TDAAKALEDA

-675 KTASMEDGIE
+675 KTAAMEDGVE

-712 TANERKEI
+712 TVNERKDI
-720 NATILQLERNMQ
+720 NATILQLEKNMQ

-740 EYDEKQLERQ
+740 EYDKKQLERQ
-750 KNTITL
+750 KTAITL

-771 KLQQIEAQKQIDLAA
+771 KLQQIETQKQIELAA

-795 VNGALITAKYG
+795 VNGELITAKYG

-812 VKGYIPEANAK
+812 VKGYIPEAKAK

-837 QTIAELIAAV
+837 QTITELIAAV

-860 ALRKRSAALTE
+860 ALRKRSEALTE

-912 FYDLQDAFSGDKT
+912 FYDLQDAFSGDQT
-925 EDKIKAVAEA
+925 ADKINAVAGA
-935 FNLLSGALNQA
+935 FNLLTGALNQA
-946 AAARIEEANAAVTQA
+946 AAARIEEANAAVAQA

-987 ALAQKELETARKN
+987 ALAQKELEMARKN

-1057 KVIAATLTKSSG
+1057 KVIAAALTKSSG
-1069 AQEASETYGDGT
+1069 AQDASETYGDGT

-1094 DIDLGSKSDGT
+1094 DIDLGRKPDGT

-1124 RYRRVIP
+1124 RFRRVIP

-1185 DAEGR
+1185 DAEGN

>member
-15 ISPDESI
+15 ISPDDSI
-22 SNLIKQLDELSDAY
+22 STLIKQLDELSDAY
-36 VNMSKNVREQAGALA
+36 VNMSKNVREQAVALA

-58 GATEAGRKAIQSAS
+58 GATEAGRKTIQNAS

-104 EANDIAKVTAL
+104 EANDIAKVTAR

-128 AMYKINMMHLNTMSR
+128 AMYKMNMMHLNTMSR
-143 EMRENTAAGEKLE
+143 EMRENTAAGKKLE

-218 GEAKSALAGLKDG
+218 GEAKSALEGLKGG

-278 QQYTQLT
+278 QQFTQLT
-285 GSELTN
+285 GSALKD
-291 LRDDISGISDT
+291 LRDEISGISDT

-328 TDVIRK
+328 ADVISK
-334 GFVAGADANG
+334 GFVAGANANG

-394 LREMSTATASAL
+394 LREMTTATASAL
-406 DGIGISSK
+406 EGIGISSK

-474 KGGIDGVIE
+474 KGGIDDVIE
-483 KQGDAATSLLEVNNA
+483 KQGEMSTSLLEVNNA
-498 ATGCKKAFNNL
+498 ATECKKAFNNL
-509 FASKDFGTFTNRLKT
+509 FDSTGGDFETFTNRLKT
-524 GLYDA
+524 GLYDT
-529 LTGILITLKDVGAWW
+529 LTGILITIKEVGAWW
-544 KKTFDTMNNAL
+544 KNTFNAMNNAL
-555 GGFLSSAVKKIAE
+555 GGFLSSAIKKIAE
-568 TISFLSPVIRAY
+568 TNSFLAPIIKAY
-580 KYFTAKGKSQRES
+580 DYFTAKGKSQRES
-593 SARLNAGAQ
+593 SALFNAGAQ
-602 AGGAIATLAKGSGGA
+602 AGGAIASLAKSGGA

-627 GGKTTRRTARNTSG
+627 GGKSTRRTAR
-641 GKTTRTT
+641 K
-648 ARNTDAAKALEDA
+648 TDAAKVLEDA
-661 YKAEVAAMRKWEDV
+661 YKAEVSAMRKWEDV
-675 KTASMEDGIE
+675 KTAAMEDGVE

-712 TANERKEI
+712 TINERKDI
-720 NATILQLERNMQ
+720 NATILQLEKNMQ

-740 EYDEKQLERQ
+740 EYDKKQLERQ
-750 KNTITL
+750 KTAITL

-771 KLQQIEAQKQIDLAA
+771 KLQQIETQKQIELAA

-812 VKGYIPEANAK
+812 VKGYIPEAKAK

-837 QTIAELIAAV
+837 QTITELIAAV
-847 EAGEIQVGEAQIN
+847 EAGEIQAGEAQIN

-912 FYDLQDAFSGDKT
+912 FYDLQDAFSGDQT

-935 FNLLSGALNQA
+935 FNLLTGALNQA
-946 AAARIEEANAAVTQA
+946 AAARIEEANAAVAQA

-1057 KVIAATLTKSSG
+1057 KVIAAALTKSSG
-1069 AQEASETYGDGT
+1069 AQDASETYGDGT

-1094 DIDLGSKSDGT
+1094 DIDLGRKPDGT

-1124 RYRRVIP
+1124 RFRRVIP

-1150 DSTGLTVNVDAAD
+1150 DSTGLTVNVGAAD

-1185 DAEGR
+1185 DAEGH
-1190 NVLEYKN
+1190 NVFEYKN

>member
-15 ISPDESI
+15 ISPDGSI

-36 VNMSKNVREQAGALA
+36 INMSKNVREQAGALA

-58 GATEAGRKAIQSAS
+58 GATEAGRKVIQNAS

-104 EANDIAKVTAL
+104 EANDIAKVTAR

-128 AMYKINMMHLNTMSR
+128 AMYKMNMMHLNTMSR
-143 EMRENTAAGEKLE
+143 EMRENTAAGKKLE

-218 GEAKSALAGLKDG
+218 GEAKSALEGLKGG

-278 QQYTQLT
+278 QQFTQLT
-285 GSELTN
+285 GSALKD
-291 LRDDISGISDT
+291 LRDEISGISDT

-328 TDVIRK
+328 ADVIRK
-334 GFVAGADANG
+334 GFAAGANANG

-394 LREMSTATASAL
+394 LREMTTATASAL
-406 DGIGISSK
+406 EGIGISSK
-414 KVQEDLQSGAK
+414 KVQEDLQSGSK

-474 KGGIDGVIE
+474 KGGIDDVIE
-483 KQGDAATSLLEVNNA
+483 KQGDMSTSLLEVNNA
-498 ATGCKKAFNNL
+498 ATECKKAFNNL
-509 FASKDFGTFTNRLKT
+509 FDSTGGNFETFTNRLKT
-524 GLYDA
+524 GLYDT
-529 LTGILITLKDVGAWW
+529 LTGILITIKEVGAWW
-544 KKTFDTMNNAL
+544 KNTFNAMNNAL
-555 GGFLSSAVKKIAE
+555 GGFLSSAIKKIAE
-568 TISFLSPVIRAY
+568 TNSFLAPIVKAY
-580 KYFTAKGKSQRES
+580 DYFAAKGKTQRES
-593 SARLNAGAQ
+593 STLFNAGAQ
-602 AGGAIATLAKGSGGA
+602 AGGVIASLAKSGGGT

-627 GGKTTRRTARNTSG
+627 GGKTTRRT
-641 GKTTRTT
+641 TRK
-648 ARNTDAAKALEDA
+648 ADAAKALEDA

-675 KTASMEDGIE
+675 KTAAMEDGVE

-712 TANERKEI
+712 TVNERKDI
-720 NATILQLERNMQ
+720 NATILQLEKNMQ

-740 EYDEKQLERQ
+740 EYDKKQLERQ
-750 KNTITL
+750 KTAITL

-771 KLQQIEAQKQIDLAA
+771 KLQQIETQKQIDLAA

-795 VNGALITAKYG
+795 VNGELITAKYG

-812 VKGYIPEANAK
+812 VKGYIPEAKAK
-823 TQTEERAKRIAEEQ
+823 TQTEERAKRIADEQ
-837 QTIAELIAAV
+837 QTITELIAAV

-912 FYDLQDAFSGDKT
+912 FYDLQDAFSGDQT

-935 FNLLSGALNQA
+935 FNLLTGALNQA
-946 AAARIEEANAAVTQA
+946 AAARIEEANAAVAQA

-1057 KVIAATLTKSSG
+1057 KVIAAALTKSSG
-1069 AQEASETYGDGT
+1069 AQDASETYGDGT

-1094 DIDLGSKSDGT
+1094 DIDLGRKPDGT

-1124 RYRRVIP
+1124 RFRRVIP

>member
-15 ISPDESI
+15 ISPDDSI
-22 SNLIKQLDELSDAY
+22 STLIKQLDELSDAY

-58 GATEAGRKAIQSAS
+58 GATEAGRKTIQNAS

-104 EANDIAKVTAL
+104 EANDIAKVTAR

-128 AMYKINMMHLNTMSR
+128 AMYKMNMMHLNTMSR
-143 EMRENTAAGEKLE
+143 EMRENTAAGKKLE

-218 GEAKSALAGLKDG
+218 GEAKSALEGLKGG

-278 QQYTQLT
+278 QQFTQLT
-285 GSELTN
+285 GSALKD
-291 LRDDISGISDT
+291 LRDEISGISDT

-328 TDVIRK
+328 ADVISK
-334 GFVAGADANG
+334 GFVAGANANG

-394 LREMSTATASAL
+394 LREMTTATARAL
-406 DGIGISSK
+406 EGIGISSK
-414 KVQEDLQSGAK
+414 KVQEDLQSGTK

-474 KGGIDGVIE
+474 KGGIDDVIE
-483 KQGDAATSLLEVNNA
+483 RQGDAATSLLEVNNA
-498 ATGCKKAFNNL
+498 ATECKKAFNNL
-509 FASKDFGTFTNRLKT
+509 FDSTGGNFETFTNRLKT
-524 GLYDA
+524 GVYDT
-529 LTGILITLKDVGAWW
+529 LTGILITIKEVGAWW
-544 KKTFDTMNNAL
+544 KNTFSAMNNAL
-555 GGFLSSAVKKIAE
+555 GGFLSSAIKKIAE
-568 TISFLSPVIRAY
+568 TNSFLAPLIKAY
-580 KYFTAKGKSQRES
+580 NYFTEKGKSQRES
-593 SARLNAGAQ
+593 SALFNAGAQ
-602 AGGAIATLAKGSGGA
+602 AGGAIASLAKSGGGT

-627 GGKTTRRTARNTSG
+627 GGKTTRRTAR
-641 GKTTRTT
+641 K
-648 ARNTDAAKALEDA
+648 TDAAKALEDA

-675 KTASMEDGIE
+675 KTAAMEDGVE

-712 TANERKEI
+712 TANERKDI

-740 EYDEKQLERQ
+740 EYDKKQLERQ
-750 KNTITL
+750 KTAITL

-771 KLQQIEAQKQIDLAA
+771 KLQQIETQKQIELAA

-812 VKGYIPEANAK
+812 VKGYIPEAKAK

-837 QTIAELIAAV
+837 QTITELIAAV

-876 TRDYVREITA
+876 TRDYVREVTA

-893 SVNVDWS
+893 GVNVDWS

-912 FYDLQDAFSGDKT
+912 FYDLQDAFSGDQT

-935 FNLLSGALNQA
+935 FNLLTGALNQA
-946 AAARIEEANAAVTQA
+946 AAARIEEANAAVAQA

-987 ALAQKELETARKN
+987 ALAQKELEMARKN

-1069 AQEASETYGDGT
+1069 AQDASETYGDGT

-1094 DIDLGSKSDGT
+1094 DIDLGRKPDGT

-1124 RYRRVIP
+1124 RFRRVIP

-1150 DSTGLTVNVDAAD
+1150 DSTGLTVNVGAED

-1190 NVLEYKN
+1190 NVFEYKN

>member
-1 MALGNTNPIKYSDL
+1 M
-15 ISPDESI
+15 
-22 SNLIKQLDELSDAY
+22 
-36 VNMSKNVREQAGALA
+36 
-51 TNLRGVS
+51 
-58 GATEAGRKAIQSAS
+58 
-72 TDADR
+72 
-77 LAKAQK
+77 
-83 ALNDAE
+83 
-89 SETNIRLQELKQAQK
+89 
-104 EANDIAKVTAL
+104 
-115 LNRSQEGS
+115 
-123 YNRLA
+123 
-128 AMYKINMMHLNTMSR
+128 
-143 EMRENTAAGEKLE
+143 
-156 AETRAIYEEMK
+156 
-167 RLQAATGAHQLNV
+167 
-180 GNYREAGDAVAE
+180 AE

-218 GEAKSALAGLKDG
+218 GEAKSALEGLKGG

-278 QQYTQLT
+278 QQFTQLT
-285 GSELTN
+285 GSALKD
-291 LRDDISGISDT
+291 LRDEISGISDT

-328 TDVIRK
+328 ADVISK
-334 GFVAGADANG
+334 GFVAGANANG

-394 LREMSTATASAL
+394 LREMTTATASAL
-406 DGIGISSK
+406 EGIGISSK

-474 KGGIDGVIE
+474 KGGIDDVIE
-483 KQGDAATSLLEVNNA
+483 KQGEMSTSLLEVNNA
-498 ATGCKKAFNNL
+498 ATECKKAFNNL
-509 FASKDFGTFTNRLKT
+509 FDSTGGDFETFTNRLKT
-524 GLYDA
+524 GLYDT
-529 LTGILITLKDVGAWW
+529 LTGILITIKEVGTWW
-544 KKTFDTMNNAL
+544 KNTFNAMNNAL
-555 GGFLSSAVKKIAE
+555 GGFLSSAIKKIAE
-568 TISFLSPVIRAY
+568 TNSFLAPIVKAY
-580 KYFTAKGKSQRES
+580 DYFTAKGKSQRES
-593 SARLNAGAQ
+593 SALFNAGAQ
-602 AGGAIATLAKGSGGA
+602 AGGAIASLAKSGGA

-627 GGKTTRRTARNTSG
+627 GGKSTRRTAR
-641 GKTTRTT
+641 K
-648 ARNTDAAKALEDA
+648 TDAAKALEDA
-661 YKAEVAAMRKWEDV
+661 YKAEVSAMRKWEDV
-675 KTASMEDGIE
+675 KTAAMEDGVE

-712 TANERKEI
+712 TANERKDI

-740 EYDEKQLERQ
+740 EYDKKQLERQ
-750 KNTITL
+750 KTAITL
-756 QLDAAKKGSAEELKL
+756 QLDAAKKGSVEELKL
-771 KLQQIEAQKQIDLAA
+771 KLQQIETQKQIELAA

-795 VNGALITAKYG
+795 VNGELITAKYG

-812 VKGYIPEANAK
+812 VKGYIPEAKAK

-837 QTIAELIAAV
+837 QTITELIAAV
-847 EAGEIQVGEAQIN
+847 EAGEIQLGEAQIN
-860 ALRKRSAALTE
+860 ALRNRSAALTE

-912 FYDLQDAFSGDKT
+912 FYDLQDAFSGDQT

-935 FNLLSGALNQA
+935 FNLLTGALNQA
-946 AAARIEEANAAVTQA
+946 AAARIEEANAAVAQA

-1057 KVIAATLTKSSG
+1057 KVIAAALTKSSG
-1069 AQEASETYGDGT
+1069 AQDASETYGDGT

-1094 DIDLGSKSDGT
+1094 DIDLGRKPDGT

-1124 RYRRVIP
+1124 RFRRVIP

-1150 DSTGLTVNVDAAD
+1150 DSTGLTVNVGAAD

-1185 DAEGR
+1185 DAQGR
-1190 NVLEYKN
+1190 NVFEYKN

>member
-15 ISPDESI
+15 ISPDDSI

-58 GATEAGRKAIQSAS
+58 GATEAGRKTIQNAS

-104 EANDIAKVTAL
+104 EANDIAKVTAR

-128 AMYKINMMHLNTMSR
+128 AMYKMNKMHLNTMSR
-143 EMRENTAAGEKLE
+143 EMRENTAAGKKLE

-218 GEAKSALAGLKDG
+218 GEAKSALEGLKGG
-231 FAALGKTML
+231 FAALGKTMI

-278 QQYTQLT
+278 QQFTQLS
-285 GSELTN
+285 GSALKD
-291 LRDDISGISDT
+291 LRDEISGISDT
-302 FGTDF
+302 FSTDF

-328 TDVIRK
+328 ADVIRK
-334 GFVAGADANG
+334 GFAAGANANG

-394 LREMSTATASAL
+394 LREMTTATASAL
-406 DGIGISSK
+406 EGIGISSK

-474 KGGIDGVIE
+474 KGGIDDVIE
-483 KQGDAATSLLEVNNA
+483 KQGDMSKSLLEVNNA
-498 ATGCKKAFNNL
+498 ATECKKAFNNL
-509 FASKDFGTFTNRLKT
+509 FDSTGGDFETFTNRLKT
-524 GLYDA
+524 GLYDT
-529 LTGILITLKDVGAWW
+529 LTGILITIKEVGAWW
-544 KKTFDTMNNAL
+544 KNTFNAMNNAL
-555 GGFLSSAVKKIAE
+555 GGFLSSAIKKIAE
-568 TISFLSPVIRAY
+568 TNSFLAPIVKAY
-580 KYFTAKGKSQRES
+580 EYFTTKGKSQRES
-593 SARLNAGAQ
+593 SALFNAGAQ
-602 AGGAIATLAKGSGGA
+602 AGGAIASLAKSGGT

-627 GGKTTRRTARNTSG
+627 GGKSTRRTAR
-641 GKTTRTT
+641 K
-648 ARNTDAAKALEDA
+648 TDAAKALEDA

-675 KTASMEDGIE
+675 KTAAMEDGVE

-712 TANERKEI
+712 TVNERKDI

-740 EYDEKQLERQ
+740 EYDKKQLERQ
-750 KNTITL
+750 KTAITL

-771 KLQQIEAQKQIDLAA
+771 KLQQIEMQKQIELAA

-795 VNGALITAKYG
+795 VNGELITAKYG

-812 VKGYIPEANAK
+812 VKGYIPEAKAK

-837 QTIAELIAAV
+837 QTITELITAV

-876 TRDYVREITA
+876 TRDYVREVTA

-912 FYDLQDAFSGDKT
+912 FYDLQDAFSGDQT
-925 EDKIKAVAEA
+925 EDKIKGVAEA
-935 FNLLSGALNQA
+935 FNLLTGALNQA
-946 AAARIEEANAAVTQA
+946 AAARIEEANAAVAQA

-1069 AQEASETYGDGT
+1069 AQDASETYGDGT

-1094 DIDLGSKSDGT
+1094 DIDLGRKPDGT

-1124 RYRRVIP
+1124 RFRRVIP

-1150 DSTGLTVNVDAAD
+1150 DSTGLTVNVGTAD

-1185 DAEGR
+1185 DAEGH

>member
-15 ISPDESI
+15 ISPDDSI

-58 GATEAGRKAIQSAS
+58 GATEAGRKTIQNAS

-104 EANDIAKVTAL
+104 EANDIAKVTAR

-128 AMYKINMMHLNTMSR
+128 AMYKMNKMHLNTMSR
-143 EMRENTAAGEKLE
+143 EMRENTAAGKKLE

-218 GEAKSALAGLKDG
+218 GEAKSALEGLKGG
-231 FAALGKTML
+231 FAALGKTMI

-278 QQYTQLT
+278 QQFTQLS
-285 GSELTN
+285 GSALKD
-291 LRDDISGISDT
+291 LRDEISGISDT
-302 FGTDF
+302 FSTDF

-328 TDVIRK
+328 ADVIRK
-334 GFVAGADANG
+334 GFAAGANANG

-394 LREMSTATASAL
+394 LREMTTATASAL
-406 DGIGISSK
+406 EGIGISSK

-474 KGGIDGVIE
+474 KGGIDDVIE

-498 ATGCKKAFNNL
+498 ATECKKAFNNL
-509 FASKDFGTFTNRLKT
+509 FDSTGGDFETFTNRLKT
-524 GLYDA
+524 GLYDT
-529 LTGILITLKDVGAWW
+529 LTGILITIKEVGAWW
-544 KKTFDTMNNAL
+544 KNTFNAMNNAL
-555 GGFLSSAVKKIAE
+555 GGFLSSAIKKIAE
-568 TISFLSPVIRAY
+568 TNSFLAPIVKAY
-580 KYFTAKGKSQRES
+580 EYFTTKGKSQRES
-593 SARLNAGAQ
+593 SALFNAGAQ
-602 AGGAIATLAKGSGGA
+602 AGGAIASLAKSGGT

-627 GGKTTRRTARNTSG
+627 GGKSTRRTAR
-641 GKTTRTT
+641 K
-648 ARNTDAAKALEDA
+648 TDAAKALEDA

-675 KTASMEDGIE
+675 KTAAMEDGVE

-712 TANERKEI
+712 TVNERKDI
-720 NATILQLERNMQ
+720 NATILQLEKNMQ

-740 EYDEKQLERQ
+740 EYDKKQLERQ
-750 KNTITL
+750 KTAITL

-771 KLQQIEAQKQIDLAA
+771 KLQQIEMQKQIELAA

-812 VKGYIPEANAK
+812 VKGYIPEAKAK

-837 QTIAELIAAV
+837 QTITELITAV

-876 TRDYVREITA
+876 TRDYVREVTA

-912 FYDLQDAFSGDKT
+912 FYDLQDAFSGDQT
-925 EDKIKAVAEA
+925 EDKIKGVAEA
-935 FNLLSGALNQA
+935 FNLLTGALNQA
-946 AAARIEEANAAVTQA
+946 AAARIEEANAAVAQA

-1069 AQEASETYGDGT
+1069 AQDASETYGDGT

-1094 DIDLGSKSDGT
+1094 DIDLGRKPDGT

-1124 RYRRVIP
+1124 RFRRVIP

-1150 DSTGLTVNVDAAD
+1150 DSTGLTVNVGAAD

-1185 DAEGR
+1185 DAEGH

>member
-15 ISPDESI
+15 ISPDDSI

-58 GATEAGRKAIQSAS
+58 GATEAGRKAIQNAS

-104 EANDIAKVTAL
+104 EANDIAKVTAR

-128 AMYKINMMHLNTMSR
+128 AMYKMNMMHLNTMSR
-143 EMRENTAAGEKLE
+143 EMRENTAAGKKLE

-203 NSNFGEALLALGRNS
+203 NNNFGEALLALGRNS
-218 GEAKSALAGLKDG
+218 GEAKSALEGLKGG
-231 FAALGKTML
+231 FAALGKTMI

-278 QQYTQLT
+278 QQFTQLT
-285 GSELTN
+285 GSALKN
-291 LRDDISGISDT
+291 LRDEISGISDT

-328 TDVIRK
+328 ADVIRK
-334 GFVAGADANG
+334 GFVAGANANG

-394 LREMSTATASAL
+394 LREMTTATASAL
-406 DGIGISSK
+406 EGIGISSK

-474 KGGIDGVIE
+474 KGGIDDVIE
-483 KQGDAATSLLEVNNA
+483 KQGDMSTSLLEVNNA
-498 ATGCKKAFNNL
+498 ATECKKAFNNL
-509 FASKDFGTFTNRLKT
+509 FDSTGGDFETFTNRLKT
-524 GLYDA
+524 GLYDT
-529 LTGILITLKDVGAWW
+529 LTGILITIKEVGAWW
-544 KKTFDTMNNAL
+544 KNTFNAMNNAL
-555 GGFLSSAVKKIAE
+555 GGFLSSAIKKIAE
-568 TISFLSPVIRAY
+568 TNSFLAPIVKAY
-580 KYFTAKGKSQRES
+580 DYFAAKGKSQRES
-593 SARLNAGAQ
+593 SSLFNAGAQ
-602 AGGAIATLAKGSGGA
+602 AGGAIASLAKSGGGT

-627 GGKTTRRTARNTSG
+627 GGKTTRRTAR
-641 GKTTRTT
+641 K
-648 ARNTDAAKALEDA
+648 TDAAKALEDA
-661 YKAEVAAMRKWEDV
+661 YKAEVSAMRKWEDV
-675 KTASMEDGIE
+675 KTAAMEDGVE

-712 TANERKEI
+712 TANERKDI

-732 QESAKIYA
+732 QESAKIYV
-740 EYDEKQLERQ
+740 EYDKKQLERQ
-750 KNTITL
+750 KTAITL

-771 KLQQIEAQKQIDLAA
+771 KLQQIETQKQIELAE

-795 VNGALITAKYG
+795 VNGELITAKYG
-806 AQAAET
+806 TQAAET
-812 VKGYIPEANAK
+812 VKGYIPEAKAK

-837 QTIAELIAAV
+837 QTITELITAV

-876 TRDYVREITA
+876 TRDYVREVTA

-912 FYDLQDAFSGDKT
+912 FYDLQDAFSGDQT

-935 FNLLSGALNQA
+935 FNLLTGALNQA
-946 AAARIEEANAAVTQA
+946 AAARIEEANAAVAQA

-1057 KVIAATLTKSSG
+1057 KVIAAALTKSSG
-1069 AQEASETYGDGT
+1069 AQDASETYGDGT

-1094 DIDLGSKSDGT
+1094 DIDLGRKPDGT

-1124 RYRRVIP
+1124 RFRRVIP

-1150 DSTGLTVNVDAAD
+1150 DSTGLTVNVGTSD

-1190 NVLEYKN
+1190 NVFEYKN

>member
-15 ISPDESI
+15 ISPDDSI
-22 SNLIKQLDELSDAY
+22 STLIKQLDELSDAY

-58 GATEAGRKAIQSAS
+58 GATEAGRKAIQNAS

-104 EANDIAKVTAL
+104 EANDIAKVTAR

-128 AMYKINMMHLNTMSR
+128 AMYKMNMMHLNTMSR
-143 EMRENTAAGEKLE
+143 EMRENTAAGKKLE

-218 GEAKSALAGLKDG
+218 GEAKSALEGLKGG

-278 QQYTQLT
+278 QQFTQLT
-285 GSELTN
+285 GSALKD
-291 LRDDISGISDT
+291 LRDEISGISDT

-328 TDVIRK
+328 ADVISK
-334 GFVAGADANG
+334 GFVAGANANG

-394 LREMSTATASAL
+394 LREMTTATASAL
-406 DGIGISSK
+406 EGIGISSK

-474 KGGIDGVIE
+474 KGGIDDVIE
-483 KQGDAATSLLEVNNA
+483 KQGEMSTSLLEVNNA
-498 ATGCKKAFNNL
+498 ATECKKAFNNL
-509 FASKDFGTFTNRLKT
+509 FDSTGGDFETFTNRLKT
-524 GLYDA
+524 GLYDT
-529 LTGILITLKDVGAWW
+529 LTGILITIKEVGAWW
-544 KKTFDTMNNAL
+544 KNTFNAMNNAL
-555 GGFLSSAVKKIAE
+555 GGFLSSAIKKIAE
-568 TISFLSPVIRAY
+568 TNSFLAPIIKAY
-580 KYFTAKGKSQRES
+580 DYFAAKGKTQRES
-593 SARLNAGAQ
+593 SVLFNAGAQ
-602 AGGAIATLAKGSGGA
+602 AGGAIASLAKSGGA

-627 GGKTTRRTARNTSG
+627 GGKSTRRTAR
-641 GKTTRTT
+641 K
-648 ARNTDAAKALEDA
+648 TDAAKALEDA
-661 YKAEVAAMRKWEDV
+661 YKAEVSAMRKWEDV
-675 KTASMEDGIE
+675 KTAAMEDGVE

-712 TANERKEI
+712 TANERKDI

-740 EYDEKQLERQ
+740 EYDKKQLERQ
-750 KNTITL
+750 KTAITL
-756 QLDAAKKGSAEELKL
+756 QLDAAKKGSVEELKL
-771 KLQQIEAQKQIDLAA
+771 KLQQIETQKQIDLAA

-812 VKGYIPEANAK
+812 VKGYIPEAKAK
-823 TQTEERAKRIAEEQ
+823 TQTEERAKIIAEEQ
-837 QTIAELIAAV
+837 QTITELIAAV
-847 EAGEIQVGEAQIN
+847 EAGEIQLGEAQIN
-860 ALRKRSAALTE
+860 ALRNRSAALTE

-912 FYDLQDAFSGDKT
+912 FYDLQDAFSGDQT

-935 FNLLSGALNQA
+935 FNLLTGALNQA
-946 AAARIEEANAAVTQA
+946 AAARIEEANAAVAQA

-1057 KVIAATLTKSSG
+1057 KVIAAALTKSSG
-1069 AQEASETYGDGT
+1069 AQDASETYGDGT

-1094 DIDLGSKSDGT
+1094 DIDLGRKPDGT

-1124 RYRRVIP
+1124 RFRRVIP

-1150 DSTGLTVNVDAAD
+1150 DSTGLTVNVGAAD

-1185 DAEGR
+1185 DAQGR
-1190 NVLEYKN
+1190 NVFEYKN

>member
-15 ISPDESI
+15 ISPDDSI

-58 GATEAGRKAIQSAS
+58 GATEAGRKTIQNAS

-104 EANDIAKVTAL
+104 EANDIAKVTAR

-128 AMYKINMMHLNTMSR
+128 AMYKMNMMHLNTMSR
-143 EMRENTAAGEKLE
+143 EMRENTAAGKKLE

-203 NSNFGEALLALGRNS
+203 NNNFGEALLALGRNS
-218 GEAKSALAGLKDG
+218 GEAKSALEGLKGG
-231 FAALGKTML
+231 FSALGKTMI

-248 LAIAGVAAAGAAF
+248 LTIAGVAAAGAAF

-278 QQYTQLT
+278 QQFTQLT
-285 GSELTN
+285 GSALKD
-291 LRDDISGISDT
+291 LRDEISGISDT
-302 FGTDF
+302 FSTDF

-328 TDVIRK
+328 ANVIRK
-334 GFVAGADANG
+334 GFVAGANANG

-394 LREMSTATASAL
+394 LREMTTATASAL
-406 DGIGISSK
+406 EGIGISSK

-425 TTWQVMQE
+425 TTWQIMQE

-474 KGGIDGVIE
+474 KGGIDDVIE
-483 KQGDAATSLLEVNNA
+483 KQGDMSTSLLEVNNA
-498 ATGCKKAFNNL
+498 ATECKKAFNNL
-509 FASKDFGTFTNRLKT
+509 FDSTGGDFETFTNRLKT
-524 GLYDA
+524 GVYDT
-529 LTGILITLKDVGAWW
+529 LTGILITIKEVGAWW
-544 KKTFDTMNNAL
+544 KNTFNAMNNAL
-555 GGFLSSAVKKIAE
+555 GGFLSSAIKKIAE
-568 TISFLSPVIRAY
+568 TNSFLAPIVKAY
-580 KYFTAKGKSQRES
+580 DYFAAKGKSQRES
-593 SARLNAGAQ
+593 SSLFNAGAQ
-602 AGGAIATLAKGSGGA
+602 AGGAIASLAKSGGGT
-617 KTGTQPAQTS
+617 KTGTQSAQTS
-627 GGKTTRRTARNTSG
+627 SGKTTRRT
-641 GKTTRTT
+641 TRK
-648 ARNTDAAKALEDA
+648 TDAAKALEDA

-675 KTASMEDGIE
+675 KTAAMEDGVE

-712 TANERKEI
+712 TTNERKDI

-740 EYDEKQLERQ
+740 EYDKKQLERQ
-750 KNTITL
+750 KTAISL
-756 QLDAAKKGSAEELKL
+756 QLDAAKKGSVEELKL
-771 KLQQIEAQKQIDLAA
+771 KLQQIETQKQIDLAA

-795 VNGALITAKYG
+795 VNGELITAKYG

-812 VKGYIPEANAK
+812 VKGYIPEAKAK

-837 QTIAELIAAV
+837 QTITELISAV

-860 ALRKRSAALTE
+860 ALRKRSEALTE

-876 TRDYVREITA
+876 TRDYVREVTA

-912 FYDLQDAFSGDKT
+912 FYDLQDAFSGDQT
-925 EDKIKAVAEA
+925 ENKIKAVAEA
-935 FNLLSGALNQA
+935 FNLLTGALNQA

-1069 AQEASETYGDGT
+1069 AQDASETYGDGT

-1094 DIDLGSKSDGT
+1094 DIDLGRKPDGT

-1124 RYRRVIP
+1124 RFRRVIP

-1150 DSTGLTVNVDAAD
+1150 DSTGLTVNVGAAD

-1185 DAEGR
+1185 DAEGH
-1190 NVLEYKN
+1190 NVFEYKN

>member
-15 ISPDESI
+15 ISPDDSI
-22 SNLIKQLDELSDAY
+22 STLIKQLDELSDAY

-58 GATEAGRKAIQSAS
+58 GATESGRKAIQNAS

-104 EANDIAKVTAL
+104 EANDIAKVTAR

-128 AMYKINMMHLNTMSR
+128 AMYKMNMMHLNTMSR
-143 EMRENTAAGEKLE
+143 EMRENTAAGKKLE

-218 GEAKSALAGLKDG
+218 GEAKSALEGLKGG

-278 QQYTQLT
+278 QQFTQLS
-285 GSELTN
+285 GSALKD
-291 LRDDISGISDT
+291 LRDEISGISDT

-328 TDVIRK
+328 ADVISK
-334 GFVAGADANG
+334 GFVAGANANG

-394 LREMSTATASAL
+394 LREMTTATASAL
-406 DGIGISSK
+406 EGIGISSK

-474 KGGIDGVIE
+474 KGGIDDVIE
-483 KQGDAATSLLEVNNA
+483 KQGEMSTSLLEVNNA
-498 ATGCKKAFNNL
+498 ATECKKAFNNL
-509 FASKDFGTFTNRLKT
+509 FDSTGGDFETFTNRLKT
-524 GLYDA
+524 GLYDT
-529 LTGILITLKDVGAWW
+529 LTGILITIKEVGAWW
-544 KKTFDTMNNAL
+544 KNTFNAMNNAL
-555 GGFLSSAVKKIAE
+555 GGFLSSAIKKIAE
-568 TISFLSPVIRAY
+568 TNSFLAPIVKAY
-580 KYFTAKGKSQRES
+580 DYFAAKGKSQRES
-593 SARLNAGAQ
+593 SALFNAGAQ
-602 AGGAIATLAKGSGGA
+602 AGGAIASLAKSGGGA
-617 KTGTQPAQTS
+617 KTGTQPSQTS
-627 GGKTTRRTARNTSG
+627 GGKTTRRTAR
-641 GKTTRTT
+641 K
-648 ARNTDAAKALEDA
+648 TDAAKALEDA
-661 YKAEVAAMRKWEDV
+661 YKAEVSAMRKWEDV
-675 KTASMEDGIE
+675 KTAAMEDGVE

-712 TANERKEI
+712 TVNERKDI

-740 EYDEKQLERQ
+740 EYDKKQLERQ
-750 KNTITL
+750 KTAITL
-756 QLDAAKKGSAEELKL
+756 QLDAAKKGSVEELKL
-771 KLQQIEAQKQIDLAA
+771 KLQQIETQKQIDLAA
-786 NAALPASQR
+786 NAVLPASQR
-795 VNGALITAKYG
+795 VNGELITAKYG

-812 VKGYIPEANAK
+812 VKGYIPEAKAK

-837 QTIAELIAAV
+837 QTITELITAV

-886 EAQKVLE
+886 EVQKVLD

-912 FYDLQDAFSGDKT
+912 FYDLQDAFSGDQT
-925 EDKIKAVAEA
+925 ENKIKAVAEA
-935 FNLLSGALNQA
+935 FNLLTGALNQA
-946 AAARIEEANAAVTQA
+946 AAARIEEANAAVAQA

-1057 KVIAATLTKSSG
+1057 KVIAAALTKSSG
-1069 AQEASETYGDGT
+1069 AQDASETYGDGT

-1094 DIDLGSKSDGT
+1094 DIDLGRKPDGT

-1124 RYRRVIP
+1124 RFRRIIP

-1150 DSTGLTVNVDAAD
+1150 DSTGLTVNVGAAD

-1190 NVLEYKN
+1190 NVFEYKN

>member
-15 ISPDESI
+15 ISPDDSI

-36 VNMSKNVREQAGALA
+36 INMSKNVREQAGALA

-58 GATEAGRKAIQSAS
+58 GATEAGRKTIQNAS

-104 EANDIAKVTAL
+104 EANDIAKVTAR

-128 AMYKINMMHLNTMSR
+128 AMYKMNMMHLNTMSR
-143 EMRENTAAGEKLE
+143 EMRENTAAGKKLE

-218 GEAKSALAGLKDG
+218 GEAKSALEGLKGG

-278 QQYTQLT
+278 QQFTQLS
-285 GSELTN
+285 GSALKN
-291 LRDDISGISDT
+291 LRDEISGISDT
-302 FGTDF
+302 FSTDF

-328 TDVIRK
+328 ADVIRK
-334 GFVAGADANG
+334 GFAAGANANG

-394 LREMSTATASAL
+394 LREMTTATANAL
-406 DGIGISSK
+406 EGIGISSK

-474 KGGIDGVIE
+474 KGGIDDVIE
-483 KQGDAATSLLEVNNA
+483 KQGDMSKSLLEVNNA
-498 ATGCKKAFNNL
+498 ATECKKAFNNL
-509 FASKDFGTFTNRLKT
+509 FDSTGGDFETFTNRLKT
-524 GLYDA
+524 GLYDT
-529 LTGILITLKDVGAWW
+529 LTGILITIKEVGAWW
-544 KKTFDTMNNAL
+544 KNTFNAMNNAL
-555 GGFLSSAVKKIAE
+555 GGFLSSAIKKIAE
-568 TISFLSPVIRAY
+568 TNSFLAPIVKAY
-580 KYFTAKGKSQRES
+580 DYFAAKGKSQRES
-593 SARLNAGAQ
+593 STLFNAGAQ
-602 AGGAIATLAKGSGGA
+602 AGGAIASLTKSGGGT

-627 GGKTTRRTARNTSG
+627 GGKSTRRTAR
-641 GKTTRTT
+641 K
-648 ARNTDAAKALEDA
+648 TDAAKALEDA

-675 KTASMEDGIE
+675 KTAAMEDGIE

-704 RLNTEKKL
+704 RLITEKKL
-712 TANERKEI
+712 TVNERKDI
-720 NATILQLERNMQ
+720 NATILQLEKNMQ

-740 EYDEKQLERQ
+740 EYDKKQLERQ
-750 KNTITL
+750 KTAITL

-771 KLQQIEAQKQIDLAA
+771 KLQQIEMQKQIELAA

-812 VKGYIPEANAK
+812 VKGYIPEAKAK

-837 QTIAELIAAV
+837 QTITELITAV

-876 TRDYVREITA
+876 TRDYVREVTA

-912 FYDLQDAFSGDKT
+912 FYDLQDAFSGDQT

-935 FNLLSGALNQA
+935 FNLLTGALNQA
-946 AAARIEEANAAVTQA
+946 AAARIEEANAAVAQA

-1000 EAKALRDR
+1000 ESKALRDR

-1057 KVIAATLTKSSG
+1057 KVIAAALTKSSG
-1069 AQEASETYGDGT
+1069 AQDASETYGDGT
-1081 VELLQGGSHQSGH
+1081 VELLQGGSHKSGH
-1094 DIDLGSKSDGT
+1094 DIDLGRKPDGT

-1124 RYRRVIP
+1124 RFRRVIP

-1150 DSTGLTVNVDAAD
+1150 DSTGLTVNVGASD

-1170 DVKRIRETAETRNYI
+1170 DVKRIRETAETRNYT
-1185 DAEGR
+1185 DAEGH
-1190 NVLEYKN
+1190 NVFEYKN

>member
-15 ISPDESI
+15 ISPDDSI

-58 GATEAGRKAIQSAS
+58 GATEAGRKTIQNAS

-104 EANDIAKVTAL
+104 EANDIAKVTAR

-128 AMYKINMMHLNTMSR
+128 AMYKMNMMHLNTMSR
-143 EMRENTAAGEKLE
+143 EMRENTAAGKKLE

-218 GEAKSALAGLKDG
+218 GEAKSALEGLKGG

-278 QQYTQLT
+278 QQFTQLT
-285 GSELTN
+285 GSALKD
-291 LRDDISGISDT
+291 LRDEISGISDT

-328 TDVIRK
+328 ANVISK
-334 GFVAGADANG
+334 GFVAGANANG

-394 LREMSTATASAL
+394 LREMTTATANAL
-406 DGIGISSK
+406 EGIGISSK

-474 KGGIDGVIE
+474 KGGIDDVIE
-483 KQGDAATSLLEVNNA
+483 KQGEMSTSLLEVNNA
-498 ATGCKKAFNNL
+498 ATECKKAFNNL
-509 FASKDFGTFTNRLKT
+509 FDSTGGDFETFTNRLKT
-524 GLYDA
+524 GLYDT
-529 LTGILITLKDVGAWW
+529 LTGILITIKEVGAWW
-544 KKTFDTMNNAL
+544 KNTFNAMNNAL
-555 GGFLSSAVKKIAE
+555 GGFLSSAIKKIAE
-568 TISFLSPVIRAY
+568 TNSFLAPIVKAY
-580 KYFTAKGKSQRES
+580 DYFAAKGKSQRES
-593 SARLNAGAQ
+593 SALFNAGAQ
-602 AGGAIATLAKGSGGA
+602 AGGAIASLAKSGGA

-627 GGKTTRRTARNTSG
+627 GGKSTRRTAR
-641 GKTTRTT
+641 K
-648 ARNTDAAKALEDA
+648 TDAAKALEDT

-675 KTASMEDGIE
+675 KTAAMEDGVE

-712 TANERKEI
+712 TANERKDI

-740 EYDEKQLERQ
+740 EYDKKQLERQ
-750 KNTITL
+750 KTAITL
-756 QLDAAKKGSAEELKL
+756 QLDAAKKGSVEELKL
-771 KLQQIEAQKQIDLAA
+771 KLQQIETQKQIELAA

-812 VKGYIPEANAK
+812 VKGYIPEAKAK

-837 QTIAELIAAV
+837 QTITELIAAV

-912 FYDLQDAFSGDKT
+912 FYDLQDAFSGDQT

-935 FNLLSGALNQA
+935 FNLLTGALNQA
-946 AAARIEEANAAVTQA
+946 AAARIEEANAAVAQA

-1057 KVIAATLTKSSG
+1057 KVIAAALTKSSG
-1069 AQEASETYGDGT
+1069 AQDASETYGDGT

-1094 DIDLGSKSDGT
+1094 DIDLGRKPDGT

-1124 RYRRVIP
+1124 RFRRVIP

-1150 DSTGLTVNVDAAD
+1150 DSTGLTVNVGAAD

>member
-15 ISPDESI
+15 ISPDDSI
-22 SNLIKQLDELSDAY
+22 STLIKQLDELSDAY
-36 VNMSKNVREQAGALA
+36 VNMSKNVREQAVALA

-58 GATEAGRKAIQSAS
+58 GATEAGRKTIQNAS

-104 EANDIAKVTAL
+104 EANDIAKVTAR

-128 AMYKINMMHLNTMSR
+128 AMYKMNMMHLNTMSR
-143 EMRENTAAGEKLE
+143 EMRENTAAGKKLE

-218 GEAKSALAGLKDG
+218 GEAKSALEGLKGG

-278 QQYTQLT
+278 QQFTQLT
-285 GSELTN
+285 GSALKD
-291 LRDDISGISDT
+291 LRDEISGISDT

-328 TDVIRK
+328 ADVISK
-334 GFVAGADANG
+334 GFVAGANANG

-394 LREMSTATASAL
+394 LREMTTATASAL
-406 DGIGISSK
+406 EGIGISSK

-474 KGGIDGVIE
+474 KGGIDDVIE
-483 KQGDAATSLLEVNNA
+483 KQGEMSTSLLEVNNA
-498 ATGCKKAFNNL
+498 ATECKKAFNNL
-509 FASKDFGTFTNRLKT
+509 FDSTGGDFETFTNRLKT
-524 GLYDA
+524 GLYDT
-529 LTGILITLKDVGAWW
+529 LTGILITIKEVGAWW
-544 KKTFDTMNNAL
+544 KNTFNAMNNAL
-555 GGFLSSAVKKIAE
+555 GGFLSSAIKKIAE
-568 TISFLSPVIRAY
+568 TNSFLAPIIKAY
-580 KYFTAKGKSQRES
+580 DYFTAKGKSQRES
-593 SARLNAGAQ
+593 SALFNAGAQ
-602 AGGAIATLAKGSGGA
+602 AGGAIASLEKSGGGT
-617 KTGTQPAQTS
+617 KTGTQPSQTS
-627 GGKTTRRTARNTSG
+627 GGKSTRRTAR
-641 GKTTRTT
+641 K
-648 ARNTDAAKALEDA
+648 TDAAKVLEDA
-661 YKAEVAAMRKWEDV
+661 YKAEVSAMRKWEDV
-675 KTASMEDGIE
+675 KTAAMEDGVE

-712 TANERKEI
+712 TINERKDI
-720 NATILQLERNMQ
+720 NATILQLEKNMQ

-740 EYDEKQLERQ
+740 EYDKKQLERQ
-750 KNTITL
+750 KTAITL

-771 KLQQIEAQKQIDLAA
+771 KLQQIETQKQIELAA

-812 VKGYIPEANAK
+812 VKGYIPEAKAK

-837 QTIAELIAAV
+837 QTITELIAAV
-847 EAGEIQVGEAQIN
+847 EAGEIQAGEAQIN

-912 FYDLQDAFSGDKT
+912 FYDLQDAFSGDQT

-935 FNLLSGALNQA
+935 FNLLTGALNQA
-946 AAARIEEANAAVTQA
+946 AAARIEEANAAVAQA

-1057 KVIAATLTKSSG
+1057 KVIAAALTKSSG
-1069 AQEASETYGDGT
+1069 AQDASETYGDGT

-1094 DIDLGSKSDGT
+1094 DIDLGRKPDGT

-1124 RYRRVIP
+1124 RFRRVIP

-1150 DSTGLTVNVDAAD
+1150 DSTGLTVNVGAAD

-1185 DAEGR
+1185 DAEGH
-1190 NVLEYKN
+1190 NVFEYKN

>member
-15 ISPDESI
+15 ISPDDSI
-22 SNLIKQLDELSDAY
+22 STLIKQLDELSDAY

-58 GATEAGRKAIQSAS
+58 GATEAGRKVIQNAS

-104 EANDIAKVTAL
+104 EANDIAKVTAR

-128 AMYKINMMHLNTMSR
+128 AMYKMNMMHLNTMSR
-143 EMRENTAAGEKLE
+143 EMRENTAAGKKLE

-218 GEAKSALAGLKDG
+218 GEAKSALEGLKGG

-278 QQYTQLT
+278 QQFTQLT
-285 GSELTN
+285 GSALKD
-291 LRDDISGISDT
+291 LRDEISGISDT

-328 TDVIRK
+328 ADVISK
-334 GFVAGADANG
+334 GFVAGANANG

-394 LREMSTATASAL
+394 LREMTTATASAL
-406 DGIGISSK
+406 EGIGISSK

-474 KGGIDGVIE
+474 KGGIDDVIE
-483 KQGDAATSLLEVNNA
+483 KQGDMSTSLLEVNNA
-498 ATGCKKAFNNL
+498 ATECKKAFNNL
-509 FASKDFGTFTNRLKT
+509 FDSTGGEFETFTNRLKT
-524 GLYDA
+524 GLYDT
-529 LTGILITLKDVGAWW
+529 LTGILITIKEVGAWW
-544 KKTFDTMNNAL
+544 KNTFNAMNNAL
-555 GGFLSSAVKKIAE
+555 GGFLSSAIKKIAE
-568 TISFLSPVIRAY
+568 TNSFLAPIVKAY
-580 KYFTAKGKSQRES
+580 DYFAAKGKSQRES
-593 SARLNAGAQ
+593 SALFNAGAQ
-602 AGGAIATLAKGSGGA
+602 AGGAIASLAKSGGGT
-617 KTGTQPAQTS
+617 KTGTQPTQTS
-627 GGKTTRRTARNTSG
+627 GGKSTRRTAR
-641 GKTTRTT
+641 K
-648 ARNTDAAKALEDA
+648 TDAAKALEDA

-675 KTASMEDGIE
+675 KTAAMEDGVE

-712 TANERKEI
+712 TANERKDI

-740 EYDEKQLERQ
+740 EYDKKQLERQ
-750 KNTITL
+750 KTAITL
-756 QLDAAKKGSAEELKL
+756 QLDAAKKGSVEELKL
-771 KLQQIEAQKQIDLAA
+771 KLQQIETQKQIDLAA

-795 VNGALITAKYG
+795 VNGELITAKYG

-812 VKGYIPEANAK
+812 VKGYIPEAKAK

-837 QTIAELIAAV
+837 QTITELIAAV
-847 EAGEIQVGEAQIN
+847 EAGEIQLGEAQIN
-860 ALRKRSAALTE
+860 ALRNRSAALTE

-893 SVNVDWS
+893 GVNVDWS

-912 FYDLQDAFSGDKT
+912 FYDLQDAFSGDQT

-935 FNLLSGALNQA
+935 FNLLTGALNQA
-946 AAARIEEANAAVTQA
+946 AAARIEEANAAVAQA

-1069 AQEASETYGDGT
+1069 AQDASETYGDGT

-1094 DIDLGSKSDGT
+1094 DIDLGRKPDGT

-1124 RYRRVIP
+1124 RFRRVIP

-1150 DSTGLTVNVDAAD
+1150 DSTGLTVNVGAAD

-1185 DAEGR
+1185 DAEGH

>member
-15 ISPDESI
+15 ISPDDSI

-58 GATEAGRKAIQSAS
+58 GATEAGRKAIQNAS

-104 EANDIAKVTAL
+104 EANDIAKVTAR

-128 AMYKINMMHLNTMSR
+128 AMYKMNMMHLNTMSR
-143 EMRENTAAGEKLE
+143 EMRENTAAGKKLE

-218 GEAKSALAGLKDG
+218 GEAKSALDGLKGG

-248 LAIAGVAAAGAAF
+248 LAIAGVTAAGAAF

-278 QQYTQLT
+278 QQFTQLT
-285 GSELTN
+285 GSALKD
-291 LRDDISGISDT
+291 LRDGISGISDT

-328 TDVIRK
+328 ADVIRK
-334 GFVAGADANG
+334 GFVAGANANG

-360 GISASD
+360 GINASD

-394 LREMSTATASAL
+394 LREMTTATASAL
-406 DGIGISSK
+406 EGIGISSK

-474 KGGIDGVIE
+474 KGGIDDVIE
-483 KQGDAATSLLEVNNA
+483 TQGEMSTSLLEVNNA
-498 ATGCKKAFNNL
+498 ATECKKAFNNL
-509 FASKDFGTFTNRLKT
+509 FDSTGGDFETFTNRLKT
-524 GLYDA
+524 GLYDT
-529 LTGILITLKDVGAWW
+529 LTGILITIKEVGAWW
-544 KKTFDTMNNAL
+544 KNTFNSMNNAL
-555 GGFLSSAVKKIAE
+555 GGFLSSAIKKIAE
-568 TISFLSPVIRAY
+568 TNSFLAPIVKAY
-580 KYFTAKGKSQRES
+580 DYFAAKGKSQRES
-593 SARLNAGAQ
+593 SALFNAGAQ
-602 AGGAIATLAKGSGGA
+602 AGGVIASLAKSGGT
-617 KTGTQPAQTS
+617 KTGTQPSQTT
-627 GGKTTRRTARNTSG
+627 GGKTTRRTAR
-641 GKTTRTT
+641 K
-648 ARNTDAAKALEDA
+648 TDAAKALEDA

-675 KTASMEDGIE
+675 KTAAMEDGVE

-712 TANERKEI
+712 TTNERKDI

-740 EYDEKQLERQ
+740 EFDKKQLERQ
-750 KNTITL
+750 KTAITL

-771 KLQQIEAQKQIDLAA
+771 KLQQIEMQKQIELAA

-795 VNGALITAKYG
+795 VNGELITAKYG

-812 VKGYIPEANAK
+812 VKGYIPEAKAK
-823 TQTEERAKRIAEEQ
+823 TQTQERAKRIAEEQ
-837 QTIAELIAAV
+837 QTITELIAAV

-860 ALRKRSAALTE
+860 ALRKRSEALTE

-912 FYDLQDAFSGDKT
+912 FYDLQDAFSGDQT

-935 FNLLSGALNQA
+935 FNLLTGALNQA
-946 AAARIEEANAAVTQA
+946 AAARIEEANAAVAQA
-961 EKDISSAQQALTYE
+961 EKDINSAQQALTYE

-1069 AQEASETYGDGT
+1069 AQDASETYGDGT

-1094 DIDLGSKSDGT
+1094 DIDLGRKPDGT

-1124 RYRRVIP
+1124 RFRRVIP

-1150 DSTGLTVNVDAAD
+1150 DSTGLTVNVGAAD

>member
-36 VNMSKNVREQAGALA
+36 INMSKNVREQAGALA

-72 TDADR
+72 TDTDR

-104 EANDIAKVTAL
+104 EANDIAKVTAR

-128 AMYKINMMHLNTMSR
+128 AMYKMNMLHLNTMSR
-143 EMRENTAAGEKLE
+143 EMRENTAAGKKLE

-218 GEAKSALAGLKDG
+218 GEAKSALEGLKGG

-278 QQYTQLT
+278 QQFTQLT
-285 GSELTN
+285 GSALKD

-302 FGTDF
+302 FSTDF

-315 SVAKQFGISYEQA
+315 SVARQFGISYEQA
-328 TDVIRK
+328 ADVIRK

-394 LREMSTATASAL
+394 LREMTTATANAL
-406 DGIGISSK
+406 EGIGISSK
-414 KVQEDLQSGAK
+414 RVQEDLQSGAK

-474 KGGIDGVIE
+474 KGGIDDVIE
-483 KQGDAATSLLEVNNA
+483 KQGDMSTSLLEVNNA
-498 ATGCKKAFNNL
+498 ATECKKAFNNL
-509 FASKDFGTFTNRLKT
+509 FDSTGGDFETFTNRLKT
-524 GLYDA
+524 GLYDT
-529 LTGILITLKDVGAWW
+529 LTGILLTIKDVGTWW
-544 KKTFDTMNNAL
+544 KNTFNAMNNAL

-568 TISFLSPVIRAY
+568 TNSFLAPIVKAY
-580 KYFTAKGKSQRES
+580 EYFTAKGKSQREL
-593 SARLNAGAQ
+593 SALLNAGAQ
-602 AGGAIATLAKGSGGA
+602 AGGAIAALTKSGGRA
-617 KTGTQPAQTS
+617 KTSTQPAQTS
-627 GGKTTRRTARNTSG
+627 GGKITRRTAR
-641 GKTTRTT
+641 K
-648 ARNTDAAKALEDA
+648 TDAAKALEDA

-675 KTASMEDGIE
+675 KTASMEDGVE

-712 TANERKEI
+712 TTNERKVI

-740 EYDEKQLERQ
+740 EYDKKQLERQ
-750 KNTITL
+750 KTAITL

-771 KLQQIEAQKQIDLAA
+771 KLQQIETQKQIDLAA

-812 VKGYIPEANAK
+812 VKGYIPEAKAK

-837 QTIAELIAAV
+837 QTITELITAV

-935 FNLLSGALNQA
+935 FNLLTGALNQA

-1069 AQEASETYGDGT
+1069 AQDASETYGDGT

-1094 DIDLGSKSDGT
+1094 DIDLGRKPDGT

-1124 RYRRVIP
+1124 RFRRVIP

-1139 GSFATKYMHSY
+1139 GSFAAKYMHSY
-1150 DSTGLTVNVDAAD
+1150 DSTGLTVNVGAAD

-1185 DAEGR
+1185 DAEGH

>member
-15 ISPDESI
+15 ISPDDSI

-58 GATEAGRKAIQSAS
+58 GATEAGRKTIQNAS

-104 EANDIAKVTAL
+104 EANDIAKVTAR

-128 AMYKINMMHLNTMSR
+128 AMYKMNMMHLNTMSR
-143 EMRENTAAGEKLE
+143 EMRENTAAGKKLE

-218 GEAKSALAGLKDG
+218 GEAKSALEGLKGG

-278 QQYTQLT
+278 QQFTQLT
-285 GSELTN
+285 GSALKD
-291 LRDDISGISDT
+291 LRDEISGISDT

-328 TDVIRK
+328 ANVISK
-334 GFVAGADANG
+334 GFVAGANANG

-394 LREMSTATASAL
+394 LREMTTATASAL

-474 KGGIDGVIE
+474 KGGIDDVIE
-483 KQGDAATSLLEVNNA
+483 KQGEMSTSLLEVNNA
-498 ATGCKKAFNNL
+498 ATECKKAFNNL
-509 FASKDFGTFTNRLKT
+509 FDSTGGDFETFTNRLKI
-524 GLYDA
+524 GLYDT
-529 LTGILITLKDVGAWW
+529 LTGILITIKEVGTWW
-544 KKTFDTMNNAL
+544 KNTFNAMNNAL
-555 GGFLSSAVKKIAE
+555 GGFLSSAIKKIAE
-568 TISFLSPVIRAY
+568 TNSFLAPIVKAY
-580 KYFTAKGKSQRES
+580 DYFAAKGKSQRES
-593 SARLNAGAQ
+593 SALFNAGAQ
-602 AGGAIATLAKGSGGA
+602 AGGAIASLAKSGGT
-617 KTGTQPAQTS
+617 KTGTQPTQTS
-627 GGKTTRRTARNTSG
+627 GGKSTRRTAR
-641 GKTTRTT
+641 K
-648 ARNTDAAKALEDA
+648 TDAAKALEDT

-675 KTASMEDGIE
+675 KTAAMEDGVE

-704 RLNTEKKL
+704 RLITEKKL
-712 TANERKEI
+712 TVNERKDI

-740 EYDEKQLERQ
+740 EYDKKQLERQ
-750 KNTITL
+750 KTAITL
-756 QLDAAKKGSAEELKL
+756 QLDAAKKGSVEELKL
-771 KLQQIEAQKQIDLAA
+771 KLQQIETQKQIDLAA

-812 VKGYIPEANAK
+812 VKGYIPEAKAK

-837 QTIAELIAAV
+837 QTITELITAV

-876 TRDYVREITA
+876 TRDYVREVTA

-912 FYDLQDAFSGDKT
+912 FYDLQDAFSGDQT

-935 FNLLSGALNQA
+935 FNLLTGALNQA
-946 AAARIEEANAAVTQA
+946 AAARIEEANAAVAQA

-1057 KVIAATLTKSSG
+1057 KVIAAALTKSSG
-1069 AQEASETYGDGT
+1069 AQDASETYGDGT

-1094 DIDLGSKSDGT
+1094 DIDLGRKPDGT

-1124 RYRRVIP
+1124 RFRRVIP

-1150 DSTGLTVNVDAAD
+1150 DSTGLTVNVGGAD

-1185 DAEGR
+1185 DAEGH
-1190 NVLEYKN
+1190 NVFEYKN

>member
-15 ISPDESI
+15 ISPDDSI

-58 GATEAGRKAIQSAS
+58 GATEAGRKTIQNAS

-104 EANDIAKVTAL
+104 EANDIAKVTAR

-128 AMYKINMMHLNTMSR
+128 AMYKMNMMHLNTMSR
-143 EMRENTAAGEKLE
+143 EMRENTAAGKKLE

-218 GEAKSALAGLKDG
+218 GEAKSALEGLKGG

-278 QQYTQLT
+278 QQFTQLT
-285 GSELTN
+285 GSALKD
-291 LRDDISGISDT
+291 LRDEISGISDT

-328 TDVIRK
+328 ADVISK
-334 GFVAGADANG
+334 GFVAGANANG

-394 LREMSTATASAL
+394 LREMTTATASAL
-406 DGIGISSK
+406 EGIGISSK

-474 KGGIDGVIE
+474 KGGIDDVIE
-483 KQGDAATSLLEVNNA
+483 RQGDAATSLLEVNNA
-498 ATGCKKAFNNL
+498 ATECKKAFNNL
-509 FASKDFGTFTNRLKT
+509 FDSTGGNFETFTNRLKT
-524 GLYDA
+524 GVYDT
-529 LTGILITLKDVGAWW
+529 LTGILITIKEVGAWW
-544 KKTFDTMNNAL
+544 KNTFNAMNNAL
-555 GGFLSSAVKKIAE
+555 GGFLSSAIKKIAE
-568 TISFLSPVIRAY
+568 TNSFLAPLIKAY
-580 KYFTAKGKSQRES
+580 NYFTEKGKSQRES
-593 SARLNAGAQ
+593 SALFNAGAQ
-602 AGGAIATLAKGSGGA
+602 AGGAIASLAKSGGGT

-627 GGKTTRRTARNTSG
+627 GGKTTRRTAR
-641 GKTTRTT
+641 K
-648 ARNTDAAKALEDA
+648 TDAAKALEDA

-675 KTASMEDGIE
+675 KTAAMEDGVE

-712 TANERKEI
+712 TVNERKDI

-740 EYDEKQLERQ
+740 EYDKKQLERQ
-750 KNTITL
+750 KTAISL

-771 KLQQIEAQKQIDLAA
+771 KLQQIETQKQIDLAA

-795 VNGALITAKYG
+795 VNGELITAKYG

-812 VKGYIPEANAK
+812 VKGYKPEAKAK

-837 QTIAELIAAV
+837 QTITELIAAV

-876 TRDYVREITA
+876 TRDYVREVTA

-893 SVNVDWS
+893 GVNVDWS

-912 FYDLQDAFSGDKT
+912 FYDLQDAFSGDQT

-935 FNLLSGALNQA
+935 FNLLTGALNQA
-946 AAARIEEANAAVTQA
+946 AAARIEEANAAVAQA

-987 ALAQKELETARKN
+987 ALAQKELEMARKN

-1069 AQEASETYGDGT
+1069 AQDASETYGDGT

-1094 DIDLGSKSDGT
+1094 DIDLGRKPDGT

-1124 RYRRVIP
+1124 RFRRVIP

-1150 DSTGLTVNVDAAD
+1150 DSTGLTVNVGAAD

-1170 DVKRIRETAETRNYI
+1170 DVKRIRENAETRNYT
-1185 DAEGR
+1185 DAEGH
-1190 NVLEYKN
+1190 NVFEYKN

>member
-15 ISPDESI
+15 ISPDDSI

-36 VNMSKNVREQAGALA
+36 INMSKNVREQAGALA

-58 GATEAGRKAIQSAS
+58 GATEAGRKTIQNAS

-104 EANDIAKVTAL
+104 EANDIAKVTAR

-128 AMYKINMMHLNTMSR
+128 AMYKMNMMHLNTMSR
-143 EMRENTAAGEKLE
+143 EMRENTAAGKKLE

-218 GEAKSALAGLKDG
+218 GEAKSALEGLKGG
-231 FAALGKTML
+231 FAALGKTMI

-278 QQYTQLT
+278 QQFTQLS
-285 GSELTN
+285 GSALKN
-291 LRDDISGISDT
+291 LRDEISGISDT
-302 FGTDF
+302 FSTDF

-328 TDVIRK
+328 ADVIRK
-334 GFVAGADANG
+334 GFAAGANANG

-394 LREMSTATASAL
+394 LREMTTATANAL
-406 DGIGISSK
+406 EGIGISSK

-474 KGGIDGVIE
+474 KGGIDDVIE
-483 KQGDAATSLLEVNNA
+483 KQGDMSKSLLEVNNA
-498 ATGCKKAFNNL
+498 ATECKKAFNNL
-509 FASKDFGTFTNRLKT
+509 FDSTGGDFETFTNRLKT
-524 GLYDA
+524 GLYDT
-529 LTGILITLKDVGAWW
+529 LTGILITIKEVGAWW
-544 KKTFDTMNNAL
+544 KNTFNAMNNAL
-555 GGFLSSAVKKIAE
+555 GGFLSSAIKKIAE
-568 TISFLSPVIRAY
+568 TNSFLAPIVKAY
-580 KYFTAKGKSQRES
+580 DYFAAKGKSQRES
-593 SARLNAGAQ
+593 STLFNAGAQ
-602 AGGAIATLAKGSGGA
+602 AGGAIASLTKSGGGT

-627 GGKTTRRTARNTSG
+627 GGKSTRRTAR
-641 GKTTRTT
+641 K
-648 ARNTDAAKALEDA
+648 TDAAKALEDA

-675 KTASMEDGIE
+675 KTAAMEDGIE

-704 RLNTEKKL
+704 RLITEKKL
-712 TANERKEI
+712 TVNERKDI
-720 NATILQLERNMQ
+720 NATILQLEKNMQ

-740 EYDEKQLERQ
+740 EYDKKQLERQ
-750 KNTITL
+750 KTAITL

-771 KLQQIEAQKQIDLAA
+771 KLQQIEMQKQIELAA

-795 VNGALITAKYG
+795 VNGELITAKYG

-812 VKGYIPEANAK
+812 VKGYIPEAKAK

-837 QTIAELIAAV
+837 QTITELITAA

-876 TRDYVREITA
+876 TRDYVREVTA

-912 FYDLQDAFSGDKT
+912 FYDLQDAFSGDQT

-935 FNLLSGALNQA
+935 FNLLTGALNQA
-946 AAARIEEANAAVTQA
+946 AAARIEEANAAVAQA

-1069 AQEASETYGDGT
+1069 AQDASETYGDGT

-1094 DIDLGSKSDGT
+1094 DIDLGRKPDGT

-1124 RYRRVIP
+1124 RFRRVIP

-1150 DSTGLTVNVDAAD
+1150 DSTGLTVNVGTAD

-1185 DAEGR
+1185 DAEGH

>member
-1 MALGNTNPIKYSDL
+1 
-15 ISPDESI
+15 
-22 SNLIKQLDELSDAY
+22 
-36 VNMSKNVREQAGALA
+36 
-51 TNLRGVS
+51 
-58 GATEAGRKAIQSAS
+58 
-72 TDADR
+72 
-77 LAKAQK
+77 
-83 ALNDAE
+83 
-89 SETNIRLQELKQAQK
+89 
-104 EANDIAKVTAL
+104 
-115 LNRSQEGS
+115 
-123 YNRLA
+123 
-128 AMYKINMMHLNTMSR
+128 
-143 EMRENTAAGEKLE
+143 MRENTAAGKKLE

-218 GEAKSALAGLKDG
+218 GEAKSALEGLKGG

-278 QQYTQLT
+278 QQFTQLT
-285 GSELTN
+285 GSALKD
-291 LRDDISGISDT
+291 LRDEISGISDT

-328 TDVIRK
+328 ADVIRK
-334 GFVAGADANG
+334 GFVAGANANG

-394 LREMSTATASAL
+394 LREMTTATANAL
-406 DGIGISSK
+406 EGIGISSK

-474 KGGIDGVIE
+474 KGGIDDVIV
-483 KQGDAATSLLEVNNA
+483 KQGDMSTSLLEVNNA
-498 ATGCKKAFNNL
+498 ATECKKAFNNL
-509 FASKDFGTFTNRLKT
+509 FDSTGGDFETFTNRLKT
-524 GLYDA
+524 GFYDT
-529 LTGILITLKDVGAWW
+529 LTGILITIKEVGAWW
-544 KKTFDTMNNAL
+544 KNTFNAMNNAL
-555 GGFLSSAVKKIAE
+555 GGFLSSAIKKIAE
-568 TISFLSPVIRAY
+568 TNSFLAPIVKAY
-580 KYFTAKGKSQRES
+580 DYFTAKGKSQRES
-593 SARLNAGAQ
+593 SALFNAGAQ
-602 AGGAIATLAKGSGGA
+602 AGGAIASLAKSGGGT
-617 KTGTQPAQTS
+617 KTGTQPTQTS
-627 GGKTTRRTARNTSG
+627 GGKSTRRTAR
-641 GKTTRTT
+641 K
-648 ARNTDAAKALEDA
+648 TDAAKALEDA
-661 YKAEVAAMRKWEDV
+661 YKAEVSAMRKWEDV
-675 KTASMEDGIE
+675 KTAAMEDGVE

-712 TANERKEI
+712 TVNERKDI

-740 EYDEKQLERQ
+740 EYDKKQLERQ
-750 KNTITL
+750 KTAITL
-756 QLDAAKKGSAEELKL
+756 QLDASKKGSAEELKL
-771 KLQQIEAQKQIDLAA
+771 KLQQIETQKQIDLAA

-812 VKGYIPEANAK
+812 VKGYIPEAKAK

-837 QTIAELIAAV
+837 QTITELITAV

-900 KPIDGTKAIQQL
+900 NPIEGTKAIQQL
-912 FYDLQDAFSGDKT
+912 FYDLQDAFSGDQT
-925 EDKIKAVAEA
+925 ADKINAVAGA
-935 FNLLSGALNQA
+935 FNLLTGALNQA
-946 AAARIEEANAAVTQA
+946 AAARIEEANAAVRQA
-961 EKDISSAQQALTYE
+961 EKDVSSAQQALTYE

-1016 AIQTVQQIGNLVTA
+1016 AIQTIQQIGNLVTA

-1057 KVIAATLTKSSG
+1057 KVIAAALTKSSG
-1069 AQEASETYGDGT
+1069 AQDASETYGDGT

-1094 DIDLGSKSDGT
+1094 DIDLGRKPDGT

-1124 RYRRVIP
+1124 RFRRVIP

-1150 DSTGLTVNVDAAD
+1150 DSTGLTVNVGAAD

-1185 DAEGR
+1185 DAEGH

>member
-1 MALGNTNPIKYSDL
+1 MALGNTNPIKYIFL
-15 ISPDESI
+15 ISSVDSI
-22 SNLIKQLDELSDAY
+22 STLIKQLDELSDAY

-58 GATEAGRKAIQSAS
+58 GATEAGRKTIQNAS
-72 TDADR
+72 TDAER

-104 EANDIAKVTAL
+104 EANDIAKVTAR

-128 AMYKINMMHLNTMSR
+128 AMYKMNMMHLNTMSR
-143 EMRENTAAGEKLE
+143 EMRENTAAGKKLE

-218 GEAKSALAGLKDG
+218 GEAKSALEGLKGG

-278 QQYTQLT
+278 QQFTQLT
-285 GSELTN
+285 GSALKD
-291 LRDDISGISDT
+291 LRDEISGISDT

-328 TDVIRK
+328 ADVISK
-334 GFVAGADANG
+334 GFVAGANANG

-394 LREMSTATASAL
+394 LREMTTATASAL
-406 DGIGISSK
+406 EGIGISSK

-474 KGGIDGVIE
+474 KGGIDDVIE
-483 KQGDAATSLLEVNNA
+483 KQGDMSTSLLEVNNA
-498 ATGCKKAFNNL
+498 ATECKKAFNNL
-509 FASKDFGTFTNRLKT
+509 FDSTGGDFETFTNRLKT
-524 GLYDA
+524 GLYDT
-529 LTGILITLKDVGAWW
+529 LTGILITIKEVGAWW
-544 KKTFDTMNNAL
+544 KNTFNAMNNAL
-555 GGFLSSAVKKIAE
+555 GGFLSSAIKKIAE
-568 TISFLSPVIRAY
+568 TNSFLAPIVKAY
-580 KYFTAKGKSQRES
+580 DYFAAKGKSQRES
-593 SARLNAGAQ
+593 SALFNAGAQ
-602 AGGAIATLAKGSGGA
+602 AGGAIASLAKSGGT

-627 GGKTTRRTARNTSG
+627 GGKSTRRTA
-641 GKTTRTT
+641 GKT
-648 ARNTDAAKALEDA
+648 DAVKALENA

-675 KTASMEDGIE
+675 KTAAMEDGVE

-712 TANERKEI
+712 TANERKDI
-720 NATILQLERNMQ
+720 NATILQLEKNMQ

-740 EYDEKQLERQ
+740 EYDKKQLERQ
-750 KNTITL
+750 KTAITL

-771 KLQQIEAQKQIDLAA
+771 KLQQIETQKQIDLAA

-795 VNGALITAKYG
+795 VNGELITAKYG

-812 VKGYIPEANAK
+812 VKGYIPEAKAK

-837 QTIAELIAAV
+837 QTITELIAAV

-912 FYDLQDAFSGDKT
+912 FYDLQDAFSGDQT

-935 FNLLSGALNQA
+935 FNLLTGALNQA
-946 AAARIEEANAAVTQA
+946 AAARIEEANAAVAQA

-1057 KVIAATLTKSSG
+1057 KVIAAALTKSSG
-1069 AQEASETYGDGT
+1069 AQDASETYGDGT

-1094 DIDLGSKSDGT
+1094 DIDLGRKPDGT

-1124 RYRRVIP
+1124 RFRRVIP

-1150 DSTGLTVNVDAAD
+1150 DSTGLTVNVGAAD

>member
-15 ISPDESI
+15 ISPDDSI

-58 GATEAGRKAIQSAS
+58 GATEAGRKTIQNAS

-104 EANDIAKVTAL
+104 EANDIAKVTAR

-128 AMYKINMMHLNTMSR
+128 AMYKMNKMHLNTMSR
-143 EMRENTAAGEKLE
+143 EMRENTAAGKKLE

-218 GEAKSALAGLKDG
+218 GEAKSAFEGLKGG

-278 QQYTQLT
+278 QQFTQLT
-285 GSELTN
+285 GSALKD
-291 LRDDISGISDT
+291 LRDEISGISDT

-328 TDVIRK
+328 ADVIRK
-334 GFVAGADANG
+334 GFVAGANANG

-394 LREMSTATASAL
+394 LREMTTATASAL
-406 DGIGISSK
+406 EGIGISSK
-414 KVQEDLQSGAK
+414 KVQDDLQSGAK

-474 KGGIDGVIE
+474 KGGIDDVIE
-483 KQGDAATSLLEVNNA
+483 KQGDMSTSLLEVNNA
-498 ATGCKKAFNNL
+498 ATECKKAFNNL
-509 FASKDFGTFTNRLKT
+509 FDSTGGDFETFTNRLKT
-524 GLYDA
+524 GLYDT
-529 LTGILITLKDVGAWW
+529 LTGILITIKEVGTWW
-544 KKTFDTMNNAL
+544 KNTFNAMNNAL
-555 GGFLSSAVKKIAE
+555 GGFLSSAIKKIAE
-568 TISFLSPVIRAY
+568 TNSFLAPIVKAY
-580 KYFTAKGKSQRES
+580 NYFTEKGKSQRES
-593 SARLNAGAQ
+593 SALFNAGAQ
-602 AGGAIATLAKGSGGA
+602 AGGVIASLAKSGGT
-617 KTGTQPAQTS
+617 KTGTQPTQTS
-627 GGKTTRRTARNTSG
+627 GGKTTRRTAR
-641 GKTTRTT
+641 K
-648 ARNTDAAKALEDA
+648 TDAAKALEDA

-675 KTASMEDGIE
+675 KTAAMEDGVE

-712 TANERKEI
+712 TVNERKDI

-732 QESAKIYA
+732 QESAKLYA
-740 EYDEKQLERQ
+740 EFDKKQLERQ
-750 KNTITL
+750 KNAITL

-771 KLQQIEAQKQIDLAA
+771 KLQQIETQKQIELAA

-795 VNGALITAKYG
+795 VNGELITAKYG

-812 VKGYIPEANAK
+812 VKGYIPEAKAK
-823 TQTEERAKRIAEEQ
+823 TQTQERAKRIAEEQ
-837 QTIAELIAAV
+837 QTITELIAAV

-876 TRDYVREITA
+876 TRDYVREVTA

-893 SVNVDWS
+893 GVNVDWS

-912 FYDLQDAFSGDKT
+912 FYDLQDAFSGDQT

-935 FNLLSGALNQA
+935 FNLLTGALNQA
-946 AAARIEEANAAVTQA
+946 AAARIEEANAAVAQA

-1069 AQEASETYGDGT
+1069 AQDASETYGDGT

-1094 DIDLGSKSDGT
+1094 DIDLGRKPDGT

-1124 RYRRVIP
+1124 RFRRVIP

-1150 DSTGLTVNVDAAD
+1150 DSTGLTVNVGAAD

-1185 DAEGR
+1185 DAEGH
-1190 NVLEYKN
+1190 NVFEYKN

>member
-15 ISPDESI
+15 ISPDDSI

-36 VNMSKNVREQAGALA
+36 INMSKNVREQAGALA

-58 GATEAGRKAIQSAS
+58 GATEAGRKVIQNAS

-104 EANDIAKVTAL
+104 EANDIAKVTAR

-128 AMYKINMMHLNTMSR
+128 AMYKMNMMHLNTMSR
-143 EMRENTAAGEKLE
+143 EMRENTAAGKKLE

-218 GEAKSALAGLKDG
+218 GEAKSALEGLKGG

-278 QQYTQLT
+278 QQFTQLS
-285 GSELTN
+285 GSALKD
-291 LRDDISGISDT
+291 LRDEISGISDT
-302 FGTDF
+302 FSTDF

-328 TDVIRK
+328 ADVIRK
-334 GFVAGADANG
+334 GFAAGANANG

-394 LREMSTATASAL
+394 LREMTTATARAL
-406 DGIGISSK
+406 EGIGISSK

-474 KGGIDGVIE
+474 KGGIDDVIE
-483 KQGDAATSLLEVNNA
+483 KQGDMSTSLLEVNNA
-498 ATGCKKAFNNL
+498 ATECKKAFNNL
-509 FASKDFGTFTNRLKT
+509 FDSTGGDFETFTNRLKT
-524 GLYDA
+524 GLYDT
-529 LTGILITLKDVGAWW
+529 LTGILITIKEVGAWW
-544 KKTFDTMNNAL
+544 KNTFNAMNNAL
-555 GGFLSSAVKKIAE
+555 GGFLSSAIKKIAE
-568 TISFLSPVIRAY
+568 TNSFLAPIVKAY
-580 KYFTAKGKSQRES
+580 NYFTEKGKSQRES
-593 SARLNAGAQ
+593 SSLFNAGAQ
-602 AGGAIATLAKGSGGA
+602 AGGAIASLAKRGGT
-617 KTGTQPAQTS
+617 KTGTQPSQTA
-627 GGKTTRRTARNTSG
+627 GGKSTRRTAR
-641 GKTTRTT
+641 K
-648 ARNTDAAKALEDA
+648 TDAAKALEDA

-675 KTASMEDGIE
+675 KIAAMEDGVE

-712 TANERKEI
+712 TTNERKDI

-740 EYDEKQLERQ
+740 EYDKKQLERQ
-750 KNTITL
+750 KTAITL

-771 KLQQIEAQKQIDLAA
+771 KLQQIETQKQIDLAA

-812 VKGYIPEANAK
+812 VKGYIPEAKAK

-837 QTIAELIAAV
+837 QTITELIAAV

-860 ALRKRSAALTE
+860 ALRKRSEALTE

-876 TRDYVREITA
+876 TRDYVREVTA

-912 FYDLQDAFSGDKT
+912 FYDLQDAFSGDQT

-935 FNLLSGALNQA
+935 FNLLTGALNQA
-946 AAARIEEANAAVTQA
+946 AAARIEEANAAVAQA
-961 EKDISSAQQALTYE
+961 EKDINSAQQALTYE

-987 ALAQKELETARKN
+987 ALAQKELEMARKN

-1069 AQEASETYGDGT
+1069 AQDASETYGDGT

-1094 DIDLGSKSDGT
+1094 DIDLGRKPDGT

-1124 RYRRVIP
+1124 RFRRVIP

-1150 DSTGLTVNVDAAD
+1150 DSTGLTVNVGMAD

-1190 NVLEYKN
+1190 NVFEYKN

>member
-15 ISPDESI
+15 ISPDDSI

-58 GATEAGRKAIQSAS
+58 GATEAGRKVIQNAS

-104 EANDIAKVTAL
+104 EANDIAKVTAR

-128 AMYKINMMHLNTMSR
+128 AMYKMNMMHLNTMSR
-143 EMRENTAAGEKLE
+143 EMRENTAAGKKLE

-218 GEAKSALAGLKDG
+218 GEAKSALEGLKGG

-278 QQYTQLT
+278 QQFTQLT
-285 GSELTN
+285 GSALKD
-291 LRDDISGISDT
+291 LRDEISGISDT

-328 TDVIRK
+328 ADVISK
-334 GFVAGADANG
+334 GFVAGANANG

-394 LREMSTATASAL
+394 LREMTTATASAL
-406 DGIGISSK
+406 EGIGISSK

-474 KGGIDGVIE
+474 KGGIDDVIE
-483 KQGDAATSLLEVNNA
+483 KQGEMSTSLLEVNNA
-498 ATGCKKAFNNL
+498 ATECKKAFNNL
-509 FASKDFGTFTNRLKT
+509 FDSTGGDFETFTNRLKT
-524 GLYDA
+524 GLYDT
-529 LTGILITLKDVGAWW
+529 LTGILITIKEVGAWW
-544 KKTFDTMNNAL
+544 KNTFNTMNNAL
-555 GGFLSSAVKKIAE
+555 GGFLSSAIKKIAE
-568 TISFLSPVIRAY
+568 TNSFLAPLIKAY
-580 KYFTAKGKSQRES
+580 DYFAAKGKSQRES
-593 SARLNAGAQ
+593 SALFNAGAQ
-602 AGGAIATLAKGSGGA
+602 AGGAIASLAKSGGGT

-627 GGKTTRRTARNTSG
+627 GGKTTRRTAR
-641 GKTTRTT
+641 K
-648 ARNTDAAKALEDA
+648 TDAAKALEDA
-661 YKAEVAAMRKWEDV
+661 YKAEVSAMRKWEDV
-675 KTASMEDGIE
+675 KTAAMEDGVE

-712 TANERKEI
+712 TANERKDI
-720 NATILQLERNMQ
+720 NATILQLEKNMQ

-740 EYDEKQLERQ
+740 EYDKKQLERQ
-750 KNTITL
+750 KTAITL
-756 QLDAAKKGSAEELKL
+756 QLDAAKKGSVEELKL
-771 KLQQIEAQKQIDLAA
+771 KLQQIETQKQIDLAA

-806 AQAAET
+806 AQASET
-812 VKGYIPEANAK
+812 VKGYIPEAKAK

-837 QTIAELIAAV
+837 QTITELIAAV
-847 EAGEIQVGEAQIN
+847 EAGEIQLGEAHIN
-860 ALRKRSAALTE
+860 ALRNRSAALTE

-912 FYDLQDAFSGDKT
+912 FYDLQDAFSGDQT

-935 FNLLSGALNQA
+935 FNLLTGALNQA
-946 AAARIEEANAAVTQA
+946 AAARIEEANAAVAQA

-1057 KVIAATLTKSSG
+1057 KVIAAALTKSSG
-1069 AQEASETYGDGT
+1069 AQDTSETYGDGT

-1094 DIDLGSKSDGT
+1094 DIDLGRKPDGT

-1124 RYRRVIP
+1124 RFRRVIP
-1131 DVINSLND
+1131 DVINSLNN

-1150 DSTGLTVNVDAAD
+1150 DSTGLTVNVGAAD

-1185 DAEGR
+1185 DAEGH

>member
-15 ISPDESI
+15 ISPDDSI

-36 VNMSKNVREQAGALA
+36 INMSKNVREQAGALA
-51 TNLRGVS
+51 INLRGVS
-58 GATEAGRKAIQSAS
+58 GATEAGRKTIQNAS

-104 EANDIAKVTAL
+104 EANDIAKVTAR

-143 EMRENTAAGEKLE
+143 EMRENTAAGKKLE

-203 NSNFGEALLALGRNS
+203 NNNFGEALLALGRNS
-218 GEAKSALAGLKDG
+218 SEAKSALEGLKGG
-231 FAALGKTML
+231 FAALGKTMI
-240 TLATNPVF
+240 TLAMNPVF

-278 QQYTQLT
+278 QQFTQLS
-285 GSELTN
+285 GSALKD
-291 LRDDISGISDT
+291 LRDEIIGISDS
-302 FGTDF
+302 FSTDF

-328 TDVIRK
+328 ADVIHK
-334 GFVAGADANG
+334 GFVAGANANG

-394 LREMSTATASAL
+394 LREMTTATASAL
-406 DGIGISSK
+406 EGIGISSK

-474 KGGIDGVIE
+474 KGGIDDVIE
-483 KQGDAATSLLEVNNA
+483 KQGDMATSLLEVNNA
-498 ATGCKKAFNNL
+498 ATECKKAFNNL
-509 FASKDFGTFTNRLKT
+509 FDSTGGDFETFTNRLKT
-524 GLYDA
+524 GLYDT
-529 LTGILITLKDVGAWW
+529 LTGILITIKEVGAWW
-544 KKTFDTMNNAL
+544 KNTFNAMNNAL
-555 GGFLSSAVKKIAE
+555 GGFLSSAIKKIAE
-568 TISFLSPVIRAY
+568 TNSFLAPIVKAY
-580 KYFTAKGKSQRES
+580 EYFTSKGKSQRES
-593 SARLNAGAQ
+593 SALFNAGAQ
-602 AGGAIATLAKGSGGA
+602 AGGAIASLAKSGGGT

-627 GGKTTRRTARNTSG
+627 GGKTTRRMAR
-641 GKTTRTT
+641 K
-648 ARNTDAAKALEDA
+648 TDAAKALEDA

-675 KTASMEDGIE
+675 KTAAMEDGVE

-712 TANERKEI
+712 TANERKDI
-720 NATILQLERNMQ
+720 NATILQLEKNMQ

-740 EYDEKQLERQ
+740 EYDKKQLELQ
-750 KNTITL
+750 KTSITL
-756 QLDAAKKGSAEELKL
+756 QLDASKKGSAEELKL
-771 KLQQIEAQKQIDLAA
+771 KLQQIETQKQIDLAA

-795 VNGALITAKYG
+795 VNGELITAKYG

-812 VKGYIPEANAK
+812 VKGYIPEAKAK

-837 QTIAELIAAV
+837 QTITELIAAA

-893 SVNVDWS
+893 GVNVDWS

-912 FYDLQDAFSGDKT
+912 FYDLQDAFNGDQT

-935 FNLLSGALNQA
+935 LNLLTGALNQA
-946 AAARIEEANAAVTQA
+946 AAARIEEANAAVAQA

-1057 KVIAATLTKSSG
+1057 KVIAAALTKSSG
-1069 AQEASETYGDGT
+1069 AQDASETYGDGT

-1094 DIDLGSKSDGT
+1094 DIDLGRKPDGT

-1124 RYRRVIP
+1124 RFRRVIP

-1150 DSTGLTVNVDAAD
+1150 DSTGLTVNVAAAD

-1190 NVLEYKN
+1190 NVMEYKN

>member
-15 ISPDESI
+15 ISPDDSI

-58 GATEAGRKAIQSAS
+58 GATEAGRKVIQNAS

-104 EANDIAKVTAL
+104 EANDIAKVTAR

-128 AMYKINMMHLNTMSR
+128 AMYKMNMMHLNTMSR
-143 EMRENTAAGEKLE
+143 EMRENTAAGKKLE

-218 GEAKSALAGLKDG
+218 GEAKSALEGLKGG

-278 QQYTQLT
+278 QQFTQLT
-285 GSELTN
+285 GSALKD
-291 LRDDISGISDT
+291 LRDEISGISDT
-302 FGTDF
+302 FSTDF

-328 TDVIRK
+328 ADVISK
-334 GFVAGADANG
+334 GFVAGANANG

-394 LREMSTATASAL
+394 LREMTTATASAL
-406 DGIGISSK
+406 EGIGISSK

-442 ESSSKVG
+442 ESSNKVG

-474 KGGIDGVIE
+474 KGGIDDVIE
-483 KQGDAATSLLEVNNA
+483 KQGDMSTSLLEVNNA
-498 ATGCKKAFNNL
+498 ATECKKAFNNL
-509 FASKDFGTFTNRLKT
+509 FDSTGGNFETFTNRLKT
-524 GLYDA
+524 ELYDN
-529 LTGILITLKDVGAWW
+529 LTGILITIKDIQKWFG
-544 KKTFDTMNNAL
+544 
-555 GGFLSSAVKKIAE
+555 KIFRD
-568 TISFLSPVIRAY
+568 IDSFLGERTTQAEAEKKVKEFQKKNVSFFEKVAQSRR
-580 KYFTAKGKSQRES
+580 QRI
-593 SARLNAGAQ
+593 SAAEAGAQ
-602 AGGAIATLAKGSGGA
+602 AGGAIASLAKSGGGA
-617 KTGTQPAQTS
+617 KAGIQPAQTA
-627 GGKTTRRTARNTSG
+627 GGKTTRRT
-641 GKTTRTT
+641 TRK
-648 ARNTDAAKALEDA
+648 TDAAKALEDA

-675 KTASMEDGIE
+675 KTAAMEDGVE

-712 TANERKEI
+712 TVNERKDI

-740 EYDEKQLERQ
+740 EYDKKQLERQ
-750 KNTITL
+750 KTAITL

-771 KLQQIEAQKQIDLAA
+771 KLQQIETQKQIELAA
-786 NAALPASQR
+786 NAALPTSQR
-795 VNGALITAKYG
+795 VNGELITAKYG

-812 VKGYIPEANAK
+812 VKGYIPEAKAK

-837 QTIAELIAAV
+837 QTITELIAAV
-847 EAGEIQVGEAQIN
+847 EAGEIQIGEAQIN

-876 TRDYVREITA
+876 TRDYVREVTA

-912 FYDLQDAFSGDKT
+912 FYDLQDAFSGDQT

-935 FNLLSGALNQA
+935 FNLLTGALNQA
-946 AAARIEEANAAVTQA
+946 AAARIEEANAAVAQA

-987 ALAQKELETARKN
+987 ALAQKELEMARKN

-1069 AQEASETYGDGT
+1069 AQDASETYGDGT

-1094 DIDLGSKSDGT
+1094 DIDLGRKPDGT

-1124 RYRRVIP
+1124 RFRRVIP

-1150 DSTGLTVNVDAAD
+1150 DSTGLTVNVGAAD

-1185 DAEGR
+1185 DAEGH

>member
-15 ISPDESI
+15 ISPDDSI

-36 VNMSKNVREQAGALA
+36 INMSKNVREQAGALA

-58 GATEAGRKAIQSAS
+58 GATEAGRKTIQNAS

-104 EANDIAKVTAL
+104 EANDIAKVTAR

-128 AMYKINMMHLNTMSR
+128 AMYKMNMMHLNTMSR
-143 EMRENTAAGEKLE
+143 EMRENTAAGKKLE

-218 GEAKSALAGLKDG
+218 GEAKSALEGLKGG

-278 QQYTQLT
+278 QQFTQLT
-285 GSELTN
+285 GSALKD
-291 LRDDISGISDT
+291 LRDEISGISDT

-328 TDVIRK
+328 ADVISK
-334 GFVAGADANG
+334 GFVAGANANG

-394 LREMSTATASAL
+394 LREMTTATASAL
-406 DGIGISSK
+406 EGIGISSK

-474 KGGIDGVIE
+474 KGGIDDVIE
-483 KQGDAATSLLEVNNA
+483 KQGDMSTSLLEVNNA
-498 ATGCKKAFNNL
+498 ATECKKAFNNL
-509 FASKDFGTFTNRLKT
+509 FDSTGGDFETFTNRLKI
-524 GLYDA
+524 GLYDT
-529 LTGILITLKDVGAWW
+529 LTGILITIKEVGAWW
-544 KKTFDTMNNAL
+544 KNTFNAMNNAL
-555 GGFLSSAVKKIAE
+555 GGFLSSAIKKIAE
-568 TISFLSPVIRAY
+568 TNSFLAPIIKAY
-580 KYFTAKGKSQRES
+580 DYFTAKGKSQRES
-593 SARLNAGAQ
+593 SALFNAGAQ
-602 AGGAIATLAKGSGGA
+602 AGGAIASLAKSGGGI
-617 KTGTQPAQTS
+617 KTGTQPSQTS
-627 GGKTTRRTARNTSG
+627 GGKSTRRTVR
-641 GKTTRTT
+641 K
-648 ARNTDAAKALEDA
+648 TDAAKALEDA

-675 KTASMEDGIE
+675 KTAAMEDSVE

-712 TANERKEI
+712 TANERKDI

-740 EYDEKQLERQ
+740 EYDKKQLERQ
-750 KNTITL
+750 KTAITL

-771 KLQQIEAQKQIDLAA
+771 KLQQIETQKQIDLAA

-812 VKGYIPEANAK
+812 VKGYIPEAKAK

-837 QTIAELIAAV
+837 QTITELIDAV
-847 EAGEIQVGEAQIN
+847 EAGEIQIGEAQIN

-912 FYDLQDAFSGDKT
+912 FYDLQDAFSGDQT

-935 FNLLSGALNQA
+935 FNLLTGALNQA
-946 AAARIEEANAAVTQA
+946 AAARIEEANAAVAQA

-1057 KVIAATLTKSSG
+1057 KVIAAALTKSSG
-1069 AQEASETYGDGT
+1069 AQDASETYGDGT

-1094 DIDLGSKSDGT
+1094 DIDLGRKPDGT

-1124 RYRRVIP
+1124 RFRRVIP

-1150 DSTGLTVNVDAAD
+1150 DSTGLTVNVGAAD

-1185 DAEGR
+1185 DAEGH
-1190 NVLEYKN
+1190 NVFEYKN